1 MMEFK
6 ELEKGKISEVEGKI
20 LAKWKEENILEKTIE
35 NRKDN
40 ETWVFYDGPIYANAK
55 PGIHHVFSKTIKD
68 SFCKY
73 QTMKGHKV
81 DRKIG
86 LDCNGLPIEYNV
98 EKKLGINGKKDIEKM
113 GIDKFIEECKKN
125 TAINI
130 DEVNRITDMM
140 GQFIDSK
147 HPYITC
153 TNDYHETEWYLL
165 KEMHKKGLIYNS
177 NKILPYC
184 PRCGTELA
192 KFEVEQGYQ
201 EDSVNTVIVPFKIK
215 DSDTYFLVWTTTPWT
230 LMDNVAACVNPDLE
244 YVKVSSMGYKFIVA
258 KSLANKVLGDDYEVL
273 ETYKGTDLV
282 GIKYEQL
289 LPFAK
294 VTDGKSFEVVAD
306 SYVTDEDGTGIVH
319 IAPAYGEDDNR
330 VCKENKIGWTQNVNL
345 AGKYT
350 IGPWEGRLVTDPE
363 LEIEIIKYLKEQ
375 DKLFKKIKITHKYP
389 HCWRCKSPLIYYAKS
404 AWYIKT
410 TEYKDKIIEENNK
423 IKWHPDYVGTK
434 RFGNWLNNMV
444 DWGIS
449 RNRYWGCPLPFWV
462 CDECGEFEVVGSR
475 EELIERANEEL
486 KYEDIDLHRP
496 YVDNI
501 TIKCQHC
508 GKTMHRVKDVIDVW
522 FDSGSMPYA
531 QCHYPFENKEWFHKH
546 FPADFIAEGVD
557 QTRGWFYTLLVIS
570 TIISGQSSFKNV
582 VVNDMMLDSNGKK
595 MSKSTGNII
604 DPIKIMEEYGADTVR
619 WYMLYAS
626 PVWTPLKFDV
636 EGLKEV
642 HSKFFNPLRNSYN
655 FFAIYANADKITD
668 INTCRV
674 EYNDREDIDKWL
686 LSKYNK
692 LIKEVTEAY
701 DEYDLNKVVKLIT
714 DFTSI
719 DLSNWYIRRNRD
731 RFWDNLMTTSK
742 KSVYMTTYEVLL
754 GLSRLIAPIASYTA
768 EEIYTNL
775 TGNISV
781 HLSDFPICNE
791 ELIDLKLEEKM
802 DLVRDLISIGRNVRE
817 ESKIKVRQPI
827 SEILL
832 DKKKEKVIGEL
843 TSLIKEELNVK
854 EVIYTDDLST
864 YMNFMVKPNFK
875 EVGKIF
881 GKNIKEFSD
890 KLLELSN
897 EDINK
902 LENNESIKM
911 SIDNTTYDIT
921 KDMVDIRISSK
932 EGFKAMVVGNNFVI
946 LNTVI
951 TKELENEGL
960 ARETISKVQQLRK
973 TMNFDI
979 TDRINMYIDA
989 TSEYKENIKDYL
1001 DMIKDETLT
1010 INVYDKDGI
1019 EDKVNIN
1026 DYEVGFVLEKVGTK

>member
-1 MMEFK
+1 MEFK
-6 ELEKGKISEVEGKI
+6 ELEKGKISKVEGKI

-55 PGIHHVFSKTIKD
+55 PGIHHVLAKTIKD

-73 QTMKGHKV
+73 KTMKGYKV
-81 DRKIG
+81 LRKIG
-86 LDCNGLPIEYNV
+86 LDTHGLPIEVNV
-98 EKKLGINGKKDIEKM
+98 EKKLGFKTKADIEKF
-113 GIDKFIEECKKN
+113 GIENFCRECN
-125 TAINI
+125 NATALNI
-130 DEVNRITDMM
+130 DEVNLLTDNM
-140 GQFIDSK
+140 GQFIDSR
-147 HPYITC
+147 HPYVTC
-153 TNDYHETEWYLL
+153 SNEFIESEWWLI
-165 KEMHKKGLIYNS
+165 KEIDKKGLIYYG
-177 NKILPYC
+177 NKVLPYC
-184 PRCGTELA
+184 PRCGTELSA
-192 KFEVEQGYQ
+192 NEVGQGYQ

-230 LMDNVAACVNPDLE
+230 LMANVALCVNPDLE
-244 YVKVSSMGYKFIVA
+244 YIKVSSMGYKFIVA
-258 KSLANKVLGDDYEVL
+258 KSLANKVLGDDFEVL

-282 GIKYEQL
+282 GTKYEQL
-289 LPFAK
+289 MPFAE
-294 VTDGKSFEVVAD
+294 VEGKCFEVLAD
-306 SYVTDEDGTGIVH
+306 SYVTSEDGTGIVH

-330 VCKENKIGWTQNVNL
+330 VCKENGIGFVNPV
-345 AGKYT
+345 GKDGCYT
-350 IGPWEGRLVTDPE
+350 TGPWKGTLVTDKD
-363 LEIEIIKYLKEQ
+363 LEIEIIKWLKEN
-375 DKLFKKIKITHKYP
+375 DKLFKKIKLTHDYP
-389 HCWRCKSPLIYYAKS
+389 HCWRCHSPLIYYSKP
-404 AWYIKT
+404 AWYIRT
-410 TEYKDKIIEENNK
+410 TEYKDKILEANK
-423 IKWHPDYVGTK
+423 TVSWHPDYVGTK
-434 RFGNWLNNMV
+434 RFNNWLENMV

-449 RNRYWGCPLPFWV
+449 RNRYWGCPMPIWI
-462 CDECGEFEVVGSR
+462 CSSCGEKHVIGSIKELDDMKVG
-475 EELIERANEEL
+475 
-486 KYEDIDLHRP
+486 DIDVKNMELHRP
-496 YVDNI
+496 YIDEVH
-501 TIKCQHC
+501 IKCPKC
-508 GKTMHRVKDVIDVW
+508 NGIMNRVTDVMDVW
-522 FDSGSMPYA
+522 FDSGAMPYA
-531 QCHYPFENKEWFHKH
+531 QFHYPFENKELFESQ

-557 QTRGWFYTLLVIS
+557 QTRGWFNSLICIS
-570 TIISGQSSFKNV
+570 TIVSGVSSFKNV
-582 VVNDMMLDSNGKK
+582 VVNDMVLDSNGKK

-742 KSVYMTTYEVLL
+742 KSVYMTTYEVLE
-754 GLSRLIAPIASYTA
+754 GLSKLIAPIASYTA

-781 HLSDFPICNE
+781 HLSDFPVCNE

-902 LENNESIKM
+902 LENNETIKM

-932 EGFKAMVVGNNFVI
+932 DGFKAMVVGNNFVI

-1026 DYEVGFVLEKVGTK
+1026 DYEVGFVLEKVSTK

>member
-1 MMEFK
+1 MEFK

-55 PGIHHVFSKTIKD
+55 PGIHHVLAKTIKD

-73 QTMKGHKV
+73 KTMKGYKV
-81 DRKIG
+81 LRKIG
-86 LDCNGLPIEYNV
+86 LDTHGLPIEVNV
-98 EKKLGINGKKDIEKM
+98 EKKLGFKTKADIEKF
-113 GIDKFIEECKKN
+113 GIENFCRECN
-125 TAINI
+125 NATALNI
-130 DEVNRITDMM
+130 DEVNLLTDNM

-147 HPYITC
+147 HPYVTC
-153 TNDYHETEWYLL
+153 SNEFIESEWWLI
-165 KEMHKKGLIYNS
+165 KEIDKKGLIYYG
-177 NKILPYC
+177 NKVLPYC
-184 PRCGTELA
+184 PRCGTELSA
-192 KFEVEQGYQ
+192 NEVGQGYQ

-230 LMDNVAACVNPDLE
+230 LMANVALCVNPDLE
-244 YVKVSSMGYKFIVA
+244 YIKVSSMGYKFIVA
-258 KSLANKVLGDDYEVL
+258 KSLANKVLGDDFEVL

-282 GIKYEQL
+282 GTNYERL
-289 LPFAK
+289 MPFAE
-294 VTDGKSFEVVAD
+294 VEGKCFEVVAD
-306 SYVTDEDGTGIVH
+306 SYVTSEDGTGIVH
-319 IAPAYGEDDNR
+319 IAPAYGDDDNR
-330 VCKENKIGWTQNVNL
+330 VCKENGIGFVNPV
-345 AGKYT
+345 GKDGCYT
-350 IGPWEGRLVTDPE
+350 TGPWKGTLVTDKD
-363 LEIEIIKYLKEQ
+363 LEIEIIKWLKEN
-375 DKLFKKIKITHKYP
+375 DKLFKKIKLTHDYP
-389 HCWRCKSPLIYYAKS
+389 HCWRCHSPLIYYSKP
-404 AWYIKT
+404 AWYIRT
-410 TEYKDKIIEENNK
+410 TEYKDKILEANK
-423 IKWHPDYVGTK
+423 TVSWHPDYVGTK
-434 RFGNWLNNMV
+434 RFNNWLENMV

-449 RNRYWGCPLPFWV
+449 RNRYWGCPMPIWI
-462 CDECGEFEVVGSR
+462 CSSCGEKHVIGSIKELDDMKVG
-475 EELIERANEEL
+475 
-486 KYEDIDLHRP
+486 DIDVKNMELHRP
-496 YVDNI
+496 YIDEVH
-501 TIKCQHC
+501 IKCPKC
-508 GKTMHRVKDVIDVW
+508 NGIMNRVTDVMDVW
-522 FDSGSMPYA
+522 FDSGAMPYA
-531 QCHYPFENKEWFHKH
+531 QFHYPFENKELFESQ

-557 QTRGWFYTLLVIS
+557 QTRGWFNSLICIS
-570 TIISGQSSFKNV
+570 TIVSGVSSFKNV
-582 VVNDMMLDSNGKK
+582 VVNDMVLDSNGKK

-742 KSVYMTTYEVLL
+742 KSVYMTTYEVLE
-754 GLSRLIAPIASYTA
+754 GLSKLIAPIASYTA

-775 TGNISV
+775 TGNTSV
-781 HLSDFPICNE
+781 HLSDFPVCNE
-791 ELIDLKLEEKM
+791 ELINLKLEEKM

-1010 INVYDKDGI
+1010 IDVYDKDGI

-1026 DYEVGFVLEKVGTK
+1026 DYEVGFVLEKVSTK

>member
-1 MMEFK
+1 MEFK

-55 PGIHHVFSKTIKD
+55 PGIHHVLAKTIKD

-73 QTMKGHKV
+73 KTMKGYKV
-81 DRKIG
+81 LRKIG
-86 LDCNGLPIEYNV
+86 LDTHGLPIEVNV
-98 EKKLGINGKKDIEKM
+98 EKKLGFKTKADIEKF
-113 GIDKFIEECKKN
+113 GIENFCRECN
-125 TAINI
+125 NATALNI
-130 DEVNRITDMM
+130 DEVNLLTDNM

-147 HPYITC
+147 HPYVTC
-153 TNDYHETEWYLL
+153 SNEFIESEWWLI
-165 KEMHKKGLIYNS
+165 KEIDKKGLIYYG
-177 NKILPYC
+177 NKVLPYC
-184 PRCGTELA
+184 PRCGTELSA
-192 KFEVEQGYQ
+192 NEVGQGYQ

-230 LMDNVAACVNPDLE
+230 LMANVALCVNPDLE
-244 YVKVSSMGYKFIVA
+244 YIKVSSMGYKFIVA
-258 KSLANKVLGDDYEVL
+258 KSLANKVLGDDFEVL

-282 GIKYEQL
+282 GTKYEQL
-289 LPFAK
+289 MPFTE
-294 VTDGKSFEVVAD
+294 VEGKCFEVLAD
-306 SYVTDEDGTGIVH
+306 SYVTSEDGTGIVH

-330 VCKENKIGWTQNVNL
+330 VCKENGIGFVNPV
-345 AGKYT
+345 GKDGCYT
-350 IGPWEGRLVTDPE
+350 TGPWKGTLVTDKD
-363 LEIEIIKYLKEQ
+363 LEIEIIKWLKEN
-375 DKLFKKIKITHKYP
+375 DKLFKKIKLTHDYP
-389 HCWRCKSPLIYYAKS
+389 HCWRCHSPLIYYSKP
-404 AWYIKT
+404 AWYIRT
-410 TEYKDKIIEENNK
+410 TEYKDKILEANK
-423 IKWHPDYVGTK
+423 TVSWHPDYVGTK
-434 RFGNWLNNMV
+434 RFNNWLENMV

-449 RNRYWGCPLPFWV
+449 RNRYWGCPMPIWI
-462 CDECGEFEVVGSR
+462 CSSCGEKHVIGSIKELDDMKVG
-475 EELIERANEEL
+475 
-486 KYEDIDLHRP
+486 DIDVKNMELHRP
-496 YVDNI
+496 YIDEVH
-501 TIKCQHC
+501 IKCPKC
-508 GKTMHRVKDVIDVW
+508 NGIMNRVTDVMDVW
-522 FDSGSMPYA
+522 FDSGAMPYA
-531 QCHYPFENKEWFHKH
+531 QCHYPFENKELFESQ

-557 QTRGWFYTLLVIS
+557 QTRGWFNSLICIS
-570 TIISGQSSFKNV
+570 TIVSGVSSFKNV
-582 VVNDMMLDSNGKK
+582 VVNDMVLDSNGKK

-742 KSVYMTTYEVLL
+742 KSVYMTTYEVLE
-754 GLSRLIAPIASYTA
+754 GLSKLIAPIASYTA

-1010 INVYDKDGI
+1010 IDVYDKDGI

-1026 DYEVGFVLEKVGTK
+1026 DYEVGFVLEKVSTK

>member
-1 MMEFK
+1 MEFK

-20 LAKWKEENILEKTIE
+20 LTKWKEENILEKTIE

-55 PGIHHVFSKTIKD
+55 PGIHHVLAKTIKD

-73 QTMKGHKV
+73 KTMKGYKV
-81 DRKIG
+81 LRKIG
-86 LDCNGLPIEYNV
+86 LDTHGLPIEVNV
-98 EKKLGINGKKDIEKM
+98 EKKLGFKTKADIEKF
-113 GIDKFIEECKKN
+113 GIENFCRECN
-125 TAINI
+125 NATALNI
-130 DEVNRITDMM
+130 DEVNLLTDNM

-147 HPYITC
+147 HPYVTC
-153 TNDYHETEWYLL
+153 SNEFIESEWWLI
-165 KEMHKKGLIYNS
+165 KEIDKKGLIYYG
-177 NKILPYC
+177 NKVLPYC
-184 PRCGTELA
+184 PRCGTELSA
-192 KFEVEQGYQ
+192 NEVGQGYQ

-230 LMDNVAACVNPDLE
+230 LMANVALCVNPDLE
-244 YVKVSSMGYKFIVA
+244 YIKVSSMGYKFIVA
-258 KSLANKVLGDDYEVL
+258 KSLANKVLGDDFEVL

-282 GIKYEQL
+282 GTNYEQL
-289 LPFAK
+289 MPFAE
-294 VTDGKSFEVVAD
+294 VEGKCFEVVAD
-306 SYVTDEDGTGIVH
+306 SYVTSEDGTGIVH
-319 IAPAYGEDDNR
+319 IAPAYGDDDNR
-330 VCKENKIGWTQNVNL
+330 VCKENGIGFVNPV
-345 AGKYT
+345 GKDGCYT
-350 IGPWEGRLVTDPE
+350 TGPWKGTLVTDKD
-363 LEIEIIKYLKEQ
+363 LEIEIIKWLKEN
-375 DKLFKKIKITHKYP
+375 DKLFKKIKLTHDYP
-389 HCWRCKSPLIYYAKS
+389 HCWRCHSPLIYYSKP
-404 AWYIKT
+404 AWYIRT
-410 TEYKDKIIEENNK
+410 TEYKDKILEANK
-423 IKWHPDYVGTK
+423 TVSWHPDYVGTK
-434 RFGNWLNNMV
+434 RFNNWLENMV

-449 RNRYWGCPLPFWV
+449 RNRYWGCPMPIWI
-462 CDECGEFEVVGSR
+462 CSSCGEKHVIGSIKELDDMKVG
-475 EELIERANEEL
+475 
-486 KYEDIDLHRP
+486 DIDVKNMELHRP
-496 YVDNI
+496 YIDEVH
-501 TIKCQHC
+501 IKCPKC
-508 GKTMHRVKDVIDVW
+508 NGIMNRVTDVMDVW
-522 FDSGSMPYA
+522 FDSGAMPYA
-531 QCHYPFENKEWFHKH
+531 QFHYPFENKELFESQ

-557 QTRGWFYTLLVIS
+557 QTRGWFNSLICIS
-570 TIISGQSSFKNV
+570 TIVSGVSSFKNV
-582 VVNDMMLDSNGKK
+582 VVNDMVLDSNGKK

-742 KSVYMTTYEVLL
+742 KSVYMTTYEVLE
-754 GLSRLIAPIASYTA
+754 GLSKLIAPIASYTA

-775 TGNISV
+775 TGNTSV
-781 HLSDFPICNE
+781 HLSDFPVCNE
-791 ELIDLKLEEKM
+791 ELINLKLEEKM

-1026 DYEVGFVLEKVGTK
+1026 DYEVGFVLEKVSTK

>member
-1 MMEFK
+1 MEFK

-55 PGIHHVFSKTIKD
+55 PGIHHVLAKTIKD

-73 QTMKGHKV
+73 KTMKGYKV
-81 DRKIG
+81 LRKIG
-86 LDCNGLPIEYNV
+86 LDTHGLPIEVNV
-98 EKKLGINGKKDIEKM
+98 EKKLDFKTKADIEKF
-113 GIDKFIEECKKN
+113 GIENFCRECN
-125 TAINI
+125 NATALNI
-130 DEVNRITDMM
+130 DEVNLLTDNM
-140 GQFIDSK
+140 GQFIDSR
-147 HPYITC
+147 HPYVTC
-153 TNDYHETEWYLL
+153 SNEFIESEWWLI
-165 KEMHKKGLIYNS
+165 KEIDKKGLIYYG
-177 NKILPYC
+177 NKVLPYC
-184 PRCGTELA
+184 PRCGTELSA
-192 KFEVEQGYQ
+192 NEVGQGYQ

-230 LMDNVAACVNPDLE
+230 LMANVALCVNPDLE
-244 YVKVSSMGYKFIVA
+244 YIKVSSMGYKFIVA
-258 KSLANKVLGDDYEVL
+258 KTLANKVLGDDYEVL

-282 GIKYEQL
+282 GTNYEQL
-289 LPFAK
+289 MPFAE
-294 VTDGKSFEVVAD
+294 VEGKCFEVLAD
-306 SYVTDEDGTGIVH
+306 SYVTSEDGTGIVH

-330 VCKENKIGWTQNVNL
+330 VCKENGIGFVNPV
-345 AGKYT
+345 GKDGCYT
-350 IGPWEGRLVTDPE
+350 TGPWKGTLVTDKD
-363 LEIEIIKYLKEQ
+363 LEIEIIKWLKEN
-375 DKLFKKIKITHKYP
+375 DKLFKKIKLTHDYP
-389 HCWRCKSPLIYYAKS
+389 HCWRCHSPLIYYSKP
-404 AWYIKT
+404 AWYIRT
-410 TEYKDKIIEENNK
+410 TEYKDKILEANK
-423 IKWHPDYVGTK
+423 TVSWHPDYVGTK
-434 RFGNWLNNMV
+434 RFNNWLENMV

-449 RNRYWGCPLPFWV
+449 RNRYWGCPMPIWI
-462 CDECGEFEVVGSR
+462 CSSCGEKHVIGSIKELDDMKVG
-475 EELIERANEEL
+475 
-486 KYEDIDLHRP
+486 DIDVKNMELHRP
-496 YVDNI
+496 YIDEVH
-501 TIKCQHC
+501 IKCPKC
-508 GKTMHRVKDVIDVW
+508 NGIMNRVTDVMDVW
-522 FDSGSMPYA
+522 FDSGAMPYA
-531 QCHYPFENKEWFHKH
+531 QFHYPFENKELFESQ

-557 QTRGWFYTLLVIS
+557 QTRGWFNSLICIS
-570 TIISGQSSFKNV
+570 TIVSGVSSFKNV
-582 VVNDMMLDSNGKK
+582 VVNDMVLDSNGKK

-742 KSVYMTTYEVLL
+742 KSVYMTTYEVLE
-754 GLSRLIAPIASYTA
+754 GLSKLIAPIASYTA

-775 TGNISV
+775 TGNTSV
-781 HLSDFPICNE
+781 HLSDFPVCNE
-791 ELIDLKLEEKM
+791 ELINLKLEEKM

-1026 DYEVGFVLEKVGTK
+1026 DYEVGFVLEKVSTK

>member
-1 MMEFK
+1 MEFK

-55 PGIHHVFSKTIKD
+55 PGIHHVLAKTIKD

-73 QTMKGHKV
+73 KTMKGYKV
-81 DRKIG
+81 LRKIG
-86 LDCNGLPIEYNV
+86 LDTHGLPIEVNV
-98 EKKLGINGKKDIEKM
+98 EKKLGFKTKADIEKF
-113 GIDKFIEECKKN
+113 GIENFCRECN
-125 TAINI
+125 NATALNI
-130 DEVNRITDMM
+130 DEVNLLTDNM
-140 GQFIDSK
+140 GQFIDSR
-147 HPYITC
+147 HPYVTC
-153 TNDYHETEWYLL
+153 SNEFIESEWWLI
-165 KEMHKKGLIYNS
+165 KEIDKKGLIYYG
-177 NKILPYC
+177 NKVLPYC
-184 PRCGTELA
+184 PRCGTELSA
-192 KFEVEQGYQ
+192 NEVGQGYQ

-230 LMDNVAACVNPDLE
+230 LMANVALCVNPDLE
-244 YVKVSSMGYKFIVA
+244 YIKVSSMGYKFIVA
-258 KSLANKVLGDDYEVL
+258 KSLANKVLGDDFEVL

-282 GIKYEQL
+282 GTNYERL
-289 LPFAK
+289 MPFAE
-294 VTDGKSFEVVAD
+294 VEGKCFEVVAD
-306 SYVTDEDGTGIVH
+306 SYVTSEDGTGIVH
-319 IAPAYGEDDNR
+319 IAPAYGDDDNR
-330 VCKENKIGWTQNVNL
+330 VCKENGIGFVNPV
-345 AGKYT
+345 GKDGCYT
-350 IGPWEGRLVTDPE
+350 TGPWKGTLVTDKD
-363 LEIEIIKYLKEQ
+363 LEIEIIKWLKEN
-375 DKLFKKIKITHKYP
+375 DKLFKKIKLTHDYP
-389 HCWRCKSPLIYYAKS
+389 HCWRCHSPLIYYSKP
-404 AWYIKT
+404 AWYIRT
-410 TEYKDKIIEENNK
+410 TEYKDKIIAANK
-423 IKWHPDYVGTK
+423 TVSWHPDYVGTK
-434 RFGNWLNNMV
+434 RFNNWLENMV

-449 RNRYWGCPLPFWV
+449 RNRYWGCPMPIWI
-462 CDECGEFEVVGSR
+462 CSSCGEKHVIGSIKELDDMKVG
-475 EELIERANEEL
+475 
-486 KYEDIDLHRP
+486 DIDVKNMELHRP
-496 YVDNI
+496 YIDEVH
-501 TIKCQHC
+501 IKCPKC
-508 GKTMHRVKDVIDVW
+508 NGIMNRVTDVMDVW
-522 FDSGSMPYA
+522 FDSGAMPYA
-531 QCHYPFENKEWFHKH
+531 QFHYPFENKELFESQ

-557 QTRGWFYTLLVIS
+557 QTRGWFNSLICIS
-570 TIISGQSSFKNV
+570 TIVSGVSSFKNV
-582 VVNDMMLDSNGKK
+582 VVNDMVLDSNGKK

-742 KSVYMTTYEVLL
+742 KSVYMTTYEVLE
-754 GLSRLIAPIASYTA
+754 GLSKLIAPIASYTA

-1026 DYEVGFVLEKVGTK
+1026 DYEVGFVLEKVSTK

>member
-1 MMEFK
+1 MEFK
-6 ELEKGKISEVEGKI
+6 ELEKRKISEVEGKI

-55 PGIHHVFSKTIKD
+55 PGIHHVLAKTIKD

-73 QTMKGHKV
+73 KTMKGYKV
-81 DRKIG
+81 LRKIG
-86 LDCNGLPIEYNV
+86 LDTHGLPIEVNV
-98 EKKLGINGKKDIEKM
+98 EKKLGFKTKADIEKF
-113 GIDKFIEECKKN
+113 GIENFCRECN
-125 TAINI
+125 NATALNI
-130 DEVNRITDMM
+130 DEVNLLTDNM

-147 HPYITC
+147 HPYVTC
-153 TNDYHETEWYLL
+153 SNEFIESEWWLI
-165 KEMHKKGLIYNS
+165 KEIDKKGLIYYG
-177 NKILPYC
+177 NKVLPYC
-184 PRCGTELA
+184 PRCGTELSA
-192 KFEVEQGYQ
+192 NEVGQGYQ

-230 LMDNVAACVNPDLE
+230 LMANVALCVNPDLE
-244 YVKVSSMGYKFIVA
+244 YIKVSSMGYKFIVA
-258 KSLANKVLGDDYEVL
+258 KSLANKVLGDDFEVL

-282 GIKYEQL
+282 GTNYERL
-289 LPFAK
+289 MPFAE
-294 VTDGKSFEVVAD
+294 VEGKCFEVLAD
-306 SYVTDEDGTGIVH
+306 SYVTSEDGTGIVH
-319 IAPAYGEDDNR
+319 IAPAYGDDDNR
-330 VCKENKIGWTQNVNL
+330 VCKENGIGFVNPV
-345 AGKYT
+345 GKDGCYT
-350 IGPWEGRLVTDPE
+350 TGPWKGTLVTDKD
-363 LEIEIIKYLKEQ
+363 LEIEIIKWLKEN
-375 DKLFKKIKITHKYP
+375 DKLFKKIKLTHDYP
-389 HCWRCKSPLIYYAKS
+389 HCWRCHSPLIYYSKP
-404 AWYIKT
+404 AWYIRT
-410 TEYKDKIIEENNK
+410 TEYKDKILEANK
-423 IKWHPDYVGTK
+423 TVSWHPDYVGTK
-434 RFGNWLNNMV
+434 RFNNWLENMV

-449 RNRYWGCPLPFWV
+449 RNRYWGCPMPIWI
-462 CDECGEFEVVGSR
+462 CSSCGEKHVIGSIKELDDMKVG
-475 EELIERANEEL
+475 
-486 KYEDIDLHRP
+486 DIDVKNMELHRP
-496 YVDNI
+496 YIDEVH
-501 TIKCQHC
+501 IKCPKC
-508 GKTMHRVKDVIDVW
+508 NGIMNRVTDVMDVW
-522 FDSGSMPYA
+522 FDSGAMPYA
-531 QCHYPFENKEWFHKH
+531 QFHYPFENKELFESQ

-557 QTRGWFYTLLVIS
+557 QTRGWFNSLICIS
-570 TIISGQSSFKNV
+570 TIVSGVSSFKNV
-582 VVNDMMLDSNGKK
+582 VVNDMVLDSNGKK

-742 KSVYMTTYEVLL
+742 KSVYMTTYEVLE
-754 GLSRLIAPIASYTA
+754 GLSKLIAPIASYTA

-932 EGFKAMVVGNNFVI
+932 DGFKAMVVGNNFVI

>member
-1 MMEFK
+1 MEFK

-55 PGIHHVFSKTIKD
+55 PGIHHVLAKTIKD

-73 QTMKGHKV
+73 KTMKGYKV
-81 DRKIG
+81 LRKIG
-86 LDCNGLPIEYNV
+86 LDTHGLPIEVNV
-98 EKKLGINGKKDIEKM
+98 EKKLGFKTKADIEKF
-113 GIDKFIEECKKN
+113 GIENFCRECN
-125 TAINI
+125 NATALNI
-130 DEVNRITDMM
+130 DEVNLLTDNM
-140 GQFIDSK
+140 GQFIDSR
-147 HPYITC
+147 HPYVTC
-153 TNDYHETEWYLL
+153 SNEFIESEWWLI
-165 KEMHKKGLIYNS
+165 KEIDKKGLIYYG
-177 NKILPYC
+177 NKVLPYC
-184 PRCGTELA
+184 PRCGTELSA
-192 KFEVEQGYQ
+192 NEVGQGYQ

-230 LMDNVAACVNPDLE
+230 LMANVALCVNPDLE

-273 ETYKGTDLV
+273 ETYKGADLV
-282 GIKYEQL
+282 GTKYEQL
-289 LPFAK
+289 MPFAE
-294 VTDGKSFEVVAD
+294 VEGKCFEVLAD
-306 SYVTDEDGTGIVH
+306 SYVTSEDGTGIVH

-330 VCKENKIGWTQNVNL
+330 VCKENGIGFVNPV
-345 AGKYT
+345 GKDGCYT
-350 IGPWEGRLVTDPE
+350 TGPWKGTLVTDKD
-363 LEIEIIKYLKEQ
+363 LEIEIIKWLKEN
-375 DKLFKKIKITHKYP
+375 DKLFKKIKLTHDYP
-389 HCWRCKSPLIYYAKS
+389 HCWRCHSPLIYYSKP
-404 AWYIKT
+404 AWYIRT
-410 TEYKDKIIEENNK
+410 TEYKDKILEANK
-423 IKWHPDYVGTK
+423 TVSWHPDYVGTK
-434 RFGNWLNNMV
+434 RFNNWLENMV

-449 RNRYWGCPLPFWV
+449 RNRYWGCPMPIWI
-462 CDECGEFEVVGSR
+462 CSSCGEKHVIGSIKELDDMKVG
-475 EELIERANEEL
+475 N
-486 KYEDIDLHRP
+486 IDVKNMELHRP
-496 YVDNI
+496 YIDEVH
-501 TIKCQHC
+501 IKCPKC
-508 GKTMHRVKDVIDVW
+508 NGTMNRVTDVMDVW
-522 FDSGSMPYA
+522 FDSGAMPYA
-531 QCHYPFENKEWFHKH
+531 QFHYPFENKELFESQ

-557 QTRGWFYTLLVIS
+557 QTRGWFNSLICIS
-570 TIISGQSSFKNV
+570 TIVSGVSSFKNV
-582 VVNDMMLDSNGKK
+582 VVNDMVLDSNGKK

-754 GLSRLIAPIASYTA
+754 GLSKLIAPIASYTA

-775 TGNISV
+775 TGNTSV
-781 HLSDFPICNE
+781 HLSDFPVCNE

-932 EGFKAMVVGNNFVI
+932 DGFKAMVVGNNFVI

-1010 INVYDKDGI
+1010 INVYDKDDI

-1026 DYEVGFVLEKVGTK
+1026 DYEVGFVLEKVSTK

>member
-1 MMEFK
+1 MEFK

-55 PGIHHVFSKTIKD
+55 PGIHHVLAKTIKD

-73 QTMKGHKV
+73 KTMKGYKV
-81 DRKIG
+81 LRKIG
-86 LDCNGLPIEYNV
+86 LDTHGLPIEVNV
-98 EKKLGINGKKDIEKM
+98 EKKLGFKTKADIEKF
-113 GIDKFIEECKKN
+113 GIENFCRECN
-125 TAINI
+125 NATALNI
-130 DEVNRITDMM
+130 DEVNLLTDNM

-147 HPYITC
+147 HPYVTC
-153 TNDYHETEWYLL
+153 SNEFIESEWWLI
-165 KEMHKKGLIYNS
+165 KEIDKKGLIYYG
-177 NKILPYC
+177 NKVLPYC
-184 PRCGTELA
+184 PRCGTELSA
-192 KFEVEQGYQ
+192 NEVGQGYQ

-230 LMDNVAACVNPDLE
+230 LMANVALCVNPDLE
-244 YVKVSSMGYKFIVA
+244 YIKVSSMGYKFIVA
-258 KSLANKVLGDDYEVL
+258 KSLANKVLGDDFEVL

-282 GIKYEQL
+282 GTNYEQL
-289 LPFAK
+289 MPFAE
-294 VTDGKSFEVVAD
+294 VEGKCFEVVAD
-306 SYVTDEDGTGIVH
+306 SYVTSEDGTGIVH
-319 IAPAYGEDDNR
+319 IAPAYGDDDNR
-330 VCKENKIGWTQNVNL
+330 VCKENGIGFVNPV
-345 AGKYT
+345 GKDGCYT
-350 IGPWEGRLVTDPE
+350 TGPWKGTLVTDKD
-363 LEIEIIKYLKEQ
+363 LEIEIIKWLKEN
-375 DKLFKKIKITHKYP
+375 DKLFKKIKLTHDYP
-389 HCWRCKSPLIYYAKS
+389 HCWRCHSPLIYYSKP
-404 AWYIKT
+404 AWYIRT
-410 TEYKDKIIEENNK
+410 TEYKDKILEANK
-423 IKWHPDYVGTK
+423 TVSWHPDYVGTK
-434 RFGNWLNNMV
+434 RFNNWLENMV

-449 RNRYWGCPLPFWV
+449 RNRYWGCPMPIWI
-462 CDECGEFEVVGSR
+462 CSSCGEKHVIGSIKELDDMKVG
-475 EELIERANEEL
+475 
-486 KYEDIDLHRP
+486 DIDVKNMELHRP
-496 YVDNI
+496 YIDEVH
-501 TIKCQHC
+501 IKCPKC
-508 GKTMHRVKDVIDVW
+508 NGIMNRVTDVMDVW
-522 FDSGSMPYA
+522 FDSGAMPYA

-557 QTRGWFYTLLVIS
+557 QTRGWFNSLICIS
-570 TIISGQSSFKNV
+570 TIVSGVSSFKNV
-582 VVNDMMLDSNGKK
+582 VVNDMVLDSNGKK

-742 KSVYMTTYEVLL
+742 KSVYMTTYEVLE

-932 EGFKAMVVGNNFVI
+932 DGFKAMVVGNNFVI

-1026 DYEVGFVLEKVGTK
+1026 DYEVGFVLEKVSTK

>member
-1 MMEFK
+1 MEFK

-55 PGIHHVFSKTIKD
+55 PGIHHVLAKTIKD

-73 QTMKGHKV
+73 KTMKGYKV
-81 DRKIG
+81 LRKIG
-86 LDCNGLPIEYNV
+86 LDTHGLPIEVNV
-98 EKKLGINGKKDIEKM
+98 EKKLGFKTKADIEKF
-113 GIDKFIEECKKN
+113 GIENFCRECN
-125 TAINI
+125 NATALNI
-130 DEVNRITDMM
+130 DEVNLLTDNM

-147 HPYITC
+147 HPYVTC
-153 TNDYHETEWYLL
+153 SNEFIESEWWLI
-165 KEMHKKGLIYNS
+165 KEIDKKGLIYYG
-177 NKILPYC
+177 NKVLPYC
-184 PRCGTELA
+184 PRCGTELSA
-192 KFEVEQGYQ
+192 NEVGQGYQ

-230 LMDNVAACVNPDLE
+230 LMANVALCVNPDLE
-244 YVKVSSMGYKFIVA
+244 YIKVSSMGYKFIVA
-258 KSLANKVLGDDYEVL
+258 KSLANKVLGDDFEVL

-282 GIKYEQL
+282 GTNYEQL
-289 LPFAK
+289 MPFAE
-294 VTDGKSFEVVAD
+294 VEGKCFEVVAD
-306 SYVTDEDGTGIVH
+306 SYVTSEDGTGIVH
-319 IAPAYGEDDNR
+319 IAPAYGDDDNR
-330 VCKENKIGWTQNVNL
+330 VCKENGIGFVNPV
-345 AGKYT
+345 GKDGCYT
-350 IGPWEGRLVTDPE
+350 TGPWKGTLVTDKDF
-363 LEIEIIKYLKEQ
+363 EIEIIKWLKEN
-375 DKLFKKIKITHKYP
+375 DKLFKKIKLTHDYP
-389 HCWRCKSPLIYYAKS
+389 HCWRCHSPLIYYSKP
-404 AWYIKT
+404 AWYIRT
-410 TEYKDKIIEENNK
+410 TEYKDKILEANK
-423 IKWHPDYVGTK
+423 TVSWHPDYVGTK
-434 RFGNWLNNMV
+434 RFNNWLENMV

-449 RNRYWGCPLPFWV
+449 RNRYWGCPMPIWI
-462 CDECGEFEVVGSR
+462 CSSCGEKHVIGSIKELDDMKVG
-475 EELIERANEEL
+475 
-486 KYEDIDLHRP
+486 DIDVKNMELHRP
-496 YVDNI
+496 YIDEVH
-501 TIKCQHC
+501 IKCPKC
-508 GKTMHRVKDVIDVW
+508 NGIMNRVTDVMDVW
-522 FDSGSMPYA
+522 FDSGAMPYA

-557 QTRGWFYTLLVIS
+557 QTRGWFNSLICIS
-570 TIISGQSSFKNV
+570 TIVSGVSSFKNV
-582 VVNDMMLDSNGKK
+582 VVNDMVLDSNGKK

-742 KSVYMTTYEVLL
+742 KSVYMTTYEVLE
-754 GLSRLIAPIASYTA
+754 GLSKLIAPIASYTA

-932 EGFKAMVVGNNFVI
+932 DGFKAMVVGNNFVI

-1026 DYEVGFVLEKVGTK
+1026 DYEVGFVLEKVSTK

>member
-1 MMEFK
+1 MEFK

-55 PGIHHVFSKTIKD
+55 PGIHHVLAKTIKD

-73 QTMKGHKV
+73 KTMKGYKV
-81 DRKIG
+81 LRKIG
-86 LDCNGLPIEYNV
+86 LDTHGLPIEVNV
-98 EKKLGINGKKDIEKM
+98 EKKLGFKTKADIEKF
-113 GIDKFIEECKKN
+113 GIENFCRECN
-125 TAINI
+125 NATALNI
-130 DEVNRITDMM
+130 DEVNLLTDNM

-147 HPYITC
+147 HPYVTC
-153 TNDYHETEWYLL
+153 SNEFIESEWWLI
-165 KEMHKKGLIYNS
+165 KEIDKKGLIYYG
-177 NKILPYC
+177 NKVLPYC
-184 PRCGTELA
+184 PRCGTELSA
-192 KFEVEQGYQ
+192 NEVGQGYQ

-230 LMDNVAACVNPDLE
+230 LMANVALCVNPDLE
-244 YVKVSSMGYKFIVA
+244 YIKVSSMGYKFIVA
-258 KSLANKVLGDDYEVL
+258 KSLANKVLGDDFEVL

-282 GIKYEQL
+282 GTNYERL
-289 LPFAK
+289 MPFAE
-294 VTDGKSFEVVAD
+294 VEGKCFEVVAD
-306 SYVTDEDGTGIVH
+306 SYVTSEDGTGIVH
-319 IAPAYGEDDNR
+319 IAPAYGDDDNR
-330 VCKENKIGWTQNVNL
+330 VCKENGIGFVNPV
-345 AGKYT
+345 GKDGCYT
-350 IGPWEGRLVTDPE
+350 TGPWKGTLVTDKD
-363 LEIEIIKYLKEQ
+363 LEIEIIKWLKEN
-375 DKLFKKIKITHKYP
+375 DKLFKKIKLTHDYP
-389 HCWRCKSPLIYYAKS
+389 HCWRCHSPLIYYSKP
-404 AWYIKT
+404 AWYIRT
-410 TEYKDKIIEENNK
+410 TEYKDKILEANK
-423 IKWHPDYVGTK
+423 TVSWHPDYVGTK
-434 RFGNWLNNMV
+434 RFNNWLENMV

-449 RNRYWGCPLPFWV
+449 RNRYWGCPMPIWI
-462 CDECGEFEVVGSR
+462 CSSCGEKHVIGSIKELDDMKVG
-475 EELIERANEEL
+475 
-486 KYEDIDLHRP
+486 DIDVKNMELHRP
-496 YVDNI
+496 YIDEVH
-501 TIKCQHC
+501 IKCPKC
-508 GKTMHRVKDVIDVW
+508 NGIMNRVTDVMDVW
-522 FDSGSMPYA
+522 FDSGAMPYA

-557 QTRGWFYTLLVIS
+557 QTRGWFNSLICIS
-570 TIISGQSSFKNV
+570 TIVSGVSSFKNV
-582 VVNDMMLDSNGKK
+582 VVNDMVLDSNGKK

>member
-1 MMEFK
+1 MEFK

-55 PGIHHVFSKTIKD
+55 PGIHHVLAKTIKD

-73 QTMKGHKV
+73 KTMKGYKV
-81 DRKIG
+81 LRKIG
-86 LDCNGLPIEYNV
+86 LDTHGLPIEVNV
-98 EKKLGINGKKDIEKM
+98 EKKLGFKTKADIEKF
-113 GIDKFIEECKKN
+113 GIENFCRECN
-125 TAINI
+125 NATALNI
-130 DEVNRITDMM
+130 DEVNLLTDNM
-140 GQFIDSK
+140 GQFIDSR
-147 HPYITC
+147 HPYVTC
-153 TNDYHETEWYLL
+153 SNEFIESEWWLI
-165 KEMHKKGLIYNS
+165 KEIDKKGLIYYG
-177 NKILPYC
+177 NKVLPYC
-184 PRCGTELA
+184 PRCGTELSA
-192 KFEVEQGYQ
+192 NEVGQGYQ

-230 LMDNVAACVNPDLE
+230 LMANVALCVNPDLE
-244 YVKVSSMGYKFIVA
+244 YIKVSSMGYKFIVA
-258 KSLANKVLGDDYEVL
+258 KTLANKVLGDDYEVL

-282 GIKYEQL
+282 GTNYEQL
-289 LPFAK
+289 MPFAE
-294 VTDGKSFEVVAD
+294 VEGKCFEVVAD
-306 SYVTDEDGTGIVH
+306 SYVTSEDGTGIVH

-330 VCKENKIGWTQNVNL
+330 VCKENGIGFVNPV
-345 AGKYT
+345 GKDGCYT
-350 IGPWEGRLVTDPE
+350 TGPWKGTLVTDKD
-363 LEIEIIKYLKEQ
+363 LEIEIIKWLKEN
-375 DKLFKKIKITHKYP
+375 DKLFKKIKLTHDYP
-389 HCWRCKSPLIYYAKS
+389 HCWRCHSPLIYYSKP
-404 AWYIKT
+404 AWYIRT
-410 TEYKDKIIEENNK
+410 TEYKDKILEANK
-423 IKWHPDYVGTK
+423 TVSWHPDYVGTK
-434 RFGNWLNNMV
+434 RFNNWLENMV

-449 RNRYWGCPLPFWV
+449 RNRYWGCPMPIWI
-462 CDECGEFEVVGSR
+462 CSSCGEKHVIGSIKELDDMKVG
-475 EELIERANEEL
+475 
-486 KYEDIDLHRP
+486 DIDVKNMELHRP
-496 YVDNI
+496 YIDEVH
-501 TIKCQHC
+501 IKCPKC
-508 GKTMHRVKDVIDVW
+508 NGIMNRVTDVMDVW
-522 FDSGSMPYA
+522 FDSGAMPYA

-557 QTRGWFYTLLVIS
+557 QTRGWFNSLICIS
-570 TIISGQSSFKNV
+570 TIVSGVSSFKNV
-582 VVNDMMLDSNGKK
+582 VVNDMVLDSNGKK

-742 KSVYMTTYEVLL
+742 KSVYMTTYEVLE
-754 GLSRLIAPIASYTA
+754 GLSKLIAPIASYTA

-1026 DYEVGFVLEKVGTK
+1026 DYEVGFVLEKVSTK

>member
-1 MMEFK
+1 MEFK

-55 PGIHHVFSKTIKD
+55 PGIHHVLAKTIKD

-73 QTMKGHKV
+73 KTMKGYKV
-81 DRKIG
+81 LRKIG
-86 LDCNGLPIEYNV
+86 LDTHGLPIEVNV
-98 EKKLGINGKKDIEKM
+98 EKKLGFKTKADIEKF
-113 GIDKFIEECKKN
+113 GIENFCRECN
-125 TAINI
+125 NATALNI
-130 DEVNRITDMM
+130 DEVNLLTDNM
-140 GQFIDSK
+140 GQFIDSR
-147 HPYITC
+147 HPYVTC
-153 TNDYHETEWYLL
+153 SNEFIESEWWLI
-165 KEMHKKGLIYNS
+165 KEIDKKGLIYYG
-177 NKILPYC
+177 NKVLPYC
-184 PRCGTELA
+184 PRCGTELSA
-192 KFEVEQGYQ
+192 NEVGQGYQ

-230 LMDNVAACVNPDLE
+230 LMANVALCVNPDLE
-244 YVKVSSMGYKFIVA
+244 YIKVSSMGYKFIVA
-258 KSLANKVLGDDYEVL
+258 KSLANKVLGDDFEVL

-282 GIKYEQL
+282 GTNYERL
-289 LPFAK
+289 MPFAE
-294 VTDGKSFEVVAD
+294 VEGKCFEVVAD
-306 SYVTDEDGTGIVH
+306 SYVTSEDGTGIVH
-319 IAPAYGEDDNR
+319 IAPAYGDDDNR
-330 VCKENKIGWTQNVNL
+330 VCKENGIGFVNPV
-345 AGKYT
+345 GKDGCYT
-350 IGPWEGRLVTDPE
+350 TGPWKGTLVTDKD
-363 LEIEIIKYLKEQ
+363 LEIEIIKWLKEN
-375 DKLFKKIKITHKYP
+375 DKLFKKIKLTHDYP
-389 HCWRCKSPLIYYAKS
+389 HCWRCHSPLIYYSKP
-404 AWYIKT
+404 AWYIRT
-410 TEYKDKIIEENNK
+410 TEYKDKILEANK
-423 IKWHPDYVGTK
+423 TVSWHPDYVGTK
-434 RFGNWLNNMV
+434 RFNNWLENMV

-449 RNRYWGCPLPFWV
+449 RNRYWGCPMPIWI
-462 CDECGEFEVVGSR
+462 CSSCGEKHVIGSIKELDDMKVG
-475 EELIERANEEL
+475 
-486 KYEDIDLHRP
+486 DIDVKNMELHRP
-496 YVDNI
+496 YIDEVH
-501 TIKCQHC
+501 IKCPKC
-508 GKTMHRVKDVIDVW
+508 NGIMNRVTDVMDVW
-522 FDSGSMPYA
+522 FDSGAMPYA

-557 QTRGWFYTLLVIS
+557 QTRGWFNSLICIS
-570 TIISGQSSFKNV
+570 TIVSGVSSFKNV
-582 VVNDMMLDSNGKK
+582 VVNDMVLDSNGKK

-742 KSVYMTTYEVLL
+742 KSVYMTTYEVLE
-754 GLSRLIAPIASYTA
+754 GLSKLIAPIASYTA

-775 TGNISV
+775 TGNTSV
-781 HLSDFPICNE
+781 HLSDFPVCNE
-791 ELIDLKLEEKM
+791 ELINLKLEEKM

-932 EGFKAMVVGNNFVI
+932 DGFKAMVVGNNFVI

-1026 DYEVGFVLEKVGTK
+1026 DYEVGFVLEKVSTK

>member
-1 MMEFK
+1 MEFK

-55 PGIHHVFSKTIKD
+55 PGIHHVLAKTIKD

-73 QTMKGHKV
+73 KTMKGYKV
-81 DRKIG
+81 LRKIG
-86 LDCNGLPIEYNV
+86 LDTHGLPIEVNV
-98 EKKLGINGKKDIEKM
+98 EKKLGFKTKADIEKF
-113 GIDKFIEECKKN
+113 GIENFCRECN
-125 TAINI
+125 NATALNI
-130 DEVNRITDMM
+130 DEVNLLTDNM

-147 HPYITC
+147 HPYVTC
-153 TNDYHETEWYLL
+153 SNEFIESEWWLI
-165 KEMHKKGLIYNS
+165 KEIDKKGLIYYG
-177 NKILPYC
+177 NKVLPYC
-184 PRCGTELA
+184 PRCGTELSA
-192 KFEVEQGYQ
+192 NEVGQGYQ

-230 LMDNVAACVNPDLE
+230 LMANVALCVNPDLE
-244 YVKVSSMGYKFIVA
+244 YIKVSSMGYKFIVA
-258 KSLANKVLGDDYEVL
+258 KSLANKVLGDDFEVL

-282 GIKYEQL
+282 GTNYEQL
-289 LPFAK
+289 MPFAE
-294 VTDGKSFEVVAD
+294 VEGKCFEVVAD
-306 SYVTDEDGTGIVH
+306 SYVTSEDGTGIVH
-319 IAPAYGEDDNR
+319 IAPAYGDDDNR
-330 VCKENKIGWTQNVNL
+330 VCKENGIGFVNPV
-345 AGKYT
+345 GKDGCYT
-350 IGPWEGRLVTDPE
+350 TGPWKGTLVTDKD
-363 LEIEIIKYLKEQ
+363 LEIEIIKWLKEN
-375 DKLFKKIKITHKYP
+375 DKLFKKIKLTHDYP
-389 HCWRCKSPLIYYAKS
+389 HCWRCHSPLIYYSKP
-404 AWYIKT
+404 AWYIRT
-410 TEYKDKIIEENNK
+410 TEYKDKILEANK
-423 IKWHPDYVGTK
+423 TVSWHPDYVGTK
-434 RFGNWLNNMV
+434 RFNNWLENMV

-449 RNRYWGCPLPFWV
+449 RNRYWGCPMPIWI
-462 CDECGEFEVVGSR
+462 CSSCGEKHVIGSIKELDDMKVG
-475 EELIERANEEL
+475 
-486 KYEDIDLHRP
+486 DIDVKNMELHRP
-496 YVDNI
+496 YIDEVH
-501 TIKCQHC
+501 IKCPKC
-508 GKTMHRVKDVIDVW
+508 NGIMNRVTDVMDVW
-522 FDSGSMPYA
+522 FDSGAMPYA

-557 QTRGWFYTLLVIS
+557 QTRGWFNSLICIS
-570 TIISGQSSFKNV
+570 TIVSGVSSFKNV
-582 VVNDMMLDSNGKK
+582 VVNDMVLDSNGKK

-742 KSVYMTTYEVLL
+742 KSVYMTTYEVLE
-754 GLSRLIAPIASYTA
+754 GLSKLIAPIASYTA

-775 TGNISV
+775 TGNTSV
-781 HLSDFPICNE
+781 HLSDFPVCNE
-791 ELIDLKLEEKM
+791 ELINLKLEEKM

-1026 DYEVGFVLEKVGTK
+1026 DYEVGFVLEKVSTK

>member
-1 MMEFK
+1 MEFK

-55 PGIHHVFSKTIKD
+55 PGIHHVLAKTIKD

-73 QTMKGHKV
+73 KTMKGYKV
-81 DRKIG
+81 LRKIG
-86 LDCNGLPIEYNV
+86 LDTHGLPIEVNV
-98 EKKLGINGKKDIEKM
+98 EKKLGFKTKADIEKF
-113 GIDKFIEECKKN
+113 GIENFCRECN
-125 TAINI
+125 NATALNI
-130 DEVNRITDMM
+130 DEVNLLTDNM

-147 HPYITC
+147 HPYVTC
-153 TNDYHETEWYLL
+153 SNEFIESEWWLI
-165 KEMHKKGLIYNS
+165 KEIDKKGLIYYG
-177 NKILPYC
+177 NKVLPYC
-184 PRCGTELA
+184 PRCGTELSA
-192 KFEVEQGYQ
+192 NEVGQGYQ

-230 LMDNVAACVNPDLE
+230 LMANVALCVNPDLE
-244 YVKVSSMGYKFIVA
+244 YIKVSSMGYKFIVA
-258 KSLANKVLGDDYEVL
+258 KSLANKVLGDDFEVL

-282 GIKYEQL
+282 GTNYEQL
-289 LPFAK
+289 MPFAE
-294 VTDGKSFEVVAD
+294 VEGKCFEVVAD
-306 SYVTDEDGTGIVH
+306 SYVTSEDGTGIVH
-319 IAPAYGEDDNR
+319 IAPAYGDDDNR
-330 VCKENKIGWTQNVNL
+330 VCKENGIGFVNPV
-345 AGKYT
+345 GKDGCYT
-350 IGPWEGRLVTDPE
+350 TGPWKGTLVTDKD
-363 LEIEIIKYLKEQ
+363 LEIEIIKWLKEN
-375 DKLFKKIKITHKYP
+375 DKLFKKIKLTHDYP
-389 HCWRCKSPLIYYAKS
+389 HCWRCHSPLIYYSKP
-404 AWYIKT
+404 AWYIRT
-410 TEYKDKIIEENNK
+410 TEYKDKILEANK
-423 IKWHPDYVGTK
+423 TVSWHPDYVGTK
-434 RFGNWLNNMV
+434 RFNNWLENMV

-449 RNRYWGCPLPFWV
+449 RNRYWGCPMPIWI
-462 CDECGEFEVVGSR
+462 CSSCGEKHVIGSIKELDDMKVG
-475 EELIERANEEL
+475 
-486 KYEDIDLHRP
+486 DIDVKNMELHRP
-496 YVDNI
+496 YIDEVH
-501 TIKCQHC
+501 IKCPKC
-508 GKTMHRVKDVIDVW
+508 NGIMNRVTDVMDVW
-522 FDSGSMPYA
+522 FDSGAMPYA

-557 QTRGWFYTLLVIS
+557 QTRGWFNSLICIS
-570 TIISGQSSFKNV
+570 TIVSGVSSFKNV
-582 VVNDMMLDSNGKK
+582 VVNDMVLDSNGKK

-742 KSVYMTTYEVLL
+742 KSVYMTTYEVLE

-781 HLSDFPICNE
+781 HLSDFPVCNE
-791 ELIDLKLEEKM
+791 ELINLKLEEKM

-881 GKNIKEFSD
+881 GKNIKEFTD

-1026 DYEVGFVLEKVGTK
+1026 DYEVGFVLEKVSTK

>member
-1 MMEFK
+1 MEFK

-55 PGIHHVFSKTIKD
+55 PGIHHVLAKTIKD

-73 QTMKGHKV
+73 KTMKGYKV
-81 DRKIG
+81 LRKIG
-86 LDCNGLPIEYNV
+86 LDTHGLPIEVNV
-98 EKKLGINGKKDIEKM
+98 EKKLGFKTKADIEKF
-113 GIDKFIEECKKN
+113 GIENFCRECN
-125 TAINI
+125 NATALNI
-130 DEVNRITDMM
+130 DEVNLLTDNM

-147 HPYITC
+147 HPYVTC
-153 TNDYHETEWYLL
+153 SNEFIESEWWLI
-165 KEMHKKGLIYNS
+165 KEIDKKGLIYYG
-177 NKILPYC
+177 NKVLPYC
-184 PRCGTELA
+184 PRCGTELSA
-192 KFEVEQGYQ
+192 NEVGQGYQ

-230 LMDNVAACVNPDLE
+230 LMANVALCVNPDLE
-244 YVKVSSMGYKFIVA
+244 YIKVSSMGYKFIVA
-258 KSLANKVLGDDYEVL
+258 KSLANKVLGDDFEVL

-282 GIKYEQL
+282 GTNYEQL
-289 LPFAK
+289 MPFAE
-294 VTDGKSFEVVAD
+294 VEGKCFEVVAD
-306 SYVTDEDGTGIVH
+306 SYVTSEDGTGIVH
-319 IAPAYGEDDNR
+319 IAPAYGDDDNR
-330 VCKENKIGWTQNVNL
+330 VCKENGIGFVNPV
-345 AGKYT
+345 GKDGCYT
-350 IGPWEGRLVTDPE
+350 TGPWEGTLVTDKD
-363 LEIEIIKYLKEQ
+363 LEIEIIKWLKEN
-375 DKLFKKIKITHKYP
+375 DKLFKKIKLTHDYP
-389 HCWRCKSPLIYYAKS
+389 HCWRCHSPLIYYSKP
-404 AWYIKT
+404 AWYIRT
-410 TEYKDKIIEENNK
+410 TEYKDKIIAANK
-423 IKWHPDYVGTK
+423 TVSWHPDYVGTK
-434 RFGNWLNNMV
+434 RFNNWLENMV

-449 RNRYWGCPLPFWV
+449 RNRYWGCPMPIWI
-462 CDECGEFEVVGSR
+462 CSSCGEKHVIGSIKELDDMKVG
-475 EELIERANEEL
+475 
-486 KYEDIDLHRP
+486 DIDVKNMELHRP
-496 YVDNI
+496 YIDEVH
-501 TIKCQHC
+501 IKCPKC
-508 GKTMHRVKDVIDVW
+508 NGIMNRVTDVMDVW
-522 FDSGSMPYA
+522 FDSGAMPYA
-531 QCHYPFENKEWFHKH
+531 QFHYPFENKELFESQ

-557 QTRGWFYTLLVIS
+557 QTRGWFNSLICIS
-570 TIISGQSSFKNV
+570 TIVSGVSSFKNV
-582 VVNDMMLDSNGKK
+582 VVNDMVLDSNGKK

-742 KSVYMTTYEVLL
+742 KSVYMTTYEVLE
-754 GLSRLIAPIASYTA
+754 GLSKLIAPIASYTA

>member
-1 MMEFK
+1 MEFK

-557 QTRGWFYTLLVIS
+557 QTRGWFYTLLLIS

-636 EGLKEV
+636 EGLKEI

-742 KSVYMTTYEVLL
+742 KSVYMTTYEVLE
-754 GLSRLIAPIASYTA
+754 GLSKLIAPIASYTA

-781 HLSDFPICNE
+781 HLSDFPVCNE

-1026 DYEVGFVLEKVGTK
+1026 DYEVGFVLEKVSTK

>member
-1 MMEFK
+1 MEFK

-55 PGIHHVFSKTIKD
+55 PGIHHVLAKTIKD

-73 QTMKGHKV
+73 KTMKGYKV
-81 DRKIG
+81 LRKIG
-86 LDCNGLPIEYNV
+86 LDTHGLPIEVNV
-98 EKKLGINGKKDIEKM
+98 EKKLGFKTKADIEKF
-113 GIDKFIEECKKN
+113 GIENFCRECN
-125 TAINI
+125 NATALNI
-130 DEVNRITDMM
+130 DEVNLLTDNM
-140 GQFIDSK
+140 GQFIDSR
-147 HPYITC
+147 HPYVTC
-153 TNDYHETEWYLL
+153 SNEFIESEWWLI
-165 KEMHKKGLIYNS
+165 KEIDKKGLIYYG
-177 NKILPYC
+177 NKVLPYC
-184 PRCGTELA
+184 PRCGTELSA
-192 KFEVEQGYQ
+192 NEVGQGYQ

-230 LMDNVAACVNPDLE
+230 LMANVALCVNPDLE
-244 YVKVSSMGYKFIVA
+244 YIKVSSMGYKFIVA
-258 KSLANKVLGDDYEVL
+258 KSLANKVLGDDFEVL

-282 GIKYEQL
+282 GTNYERL
-289 LPFAK
+289 MPFAE
-294 VTDGKSFEVVAD
+294 VEGKCFEVVAD
-306 SYVTDEDGTGIVH
+306 SYVTSEDGTGIVH
-319 IAPAYGEDDNR
+319 IAPAYGDDDNR
-330 VCKENKIGWTQNVNL
+330 VCKENGIGFVNPV
-345 AGKYT
+345 GKDGCYT
-350 IGPWEGRLVTDPE
+350 TGPWKGTLVTDKD
-363 LEIEIIKYLKEQ
+363 LEIEIIKWLKEN
-375 DKLFKKIKITHKYP
+375 DKLFKKIKLTHDYP
-389 HCWRCKSPLIYYAKS
+389 HCWRCHSPLIYYSKP
-404 AWYIKT
+404 AWYIRT
-410 TEYKDKIIEENNK
+410 TEYKDKILEANK
-423 IKWHPDYVGTK
+423 TVSWHPDYVGTK
-434 RFGNWLNNMV
+434 RFNNWLENMV

-449 RNRYWGCPLPFWV
+449 RNRYWGCPMPIWICSS
-462 CDECGEFEVVGSR
+462 CDEKHVIGSIKELDDMKVG
-475 EELIERANEEL
+475 
-486 KYEDIDLHRP
+486 DIDVKNMELHRP
-496 YVDNI
+496 YIDEVH
-501 TIKCQHC
+501 IKCPKC
-508 GKTMHRVKDVIDVW
+508 NGIMNRVTDVMDVW
-522 FDSGSMPYA
+522 FDSGAMPYA
-531 QCHYPFENKEWFHKH
+531 QFHYPFENKELFESQ

-557 QTRGWFYTLLVIS
+557 QTRGWFNSLICIS
-570 TIISGQSSFKNV
+570 TIVSGVSSFKNV
-582 VVNDMMLDSNGKK
+582 VVNDMVLDSNGKK

-742 KSVYMTTYEVLL
+742 KSVYMTTYEVLE
-754 GLSRLIAPIASYTA
+754 GLSKLIAPIASYTA

-775 TGNISV
+775 TGNTSV
-781 HLSDFPICNE
+781 HLSDFPVCNE
-791 ELIDLKLEEKM
+791 ELINLKLEEKM

-1026 DYEVGFVLEKVGTK
+1026 DYEVGFVLEKVSTK

>member
-1 MMEFK
+1 MEFK

-55 PGIHHVFSKTIKD
+55 PGIHHVLAKTIKD

-73 QTMKGHKV
+73 KTMKGYKV
-81 DRKIG
+81 LRKIG
-86 LDCNGLPIEYNV
+86 LDTHGLPIEVNV
-98 EKKLGINGKKDIEKM
+98 EKKLGFKTKADIEKF
-113 GIDKFIEECKKN
+113 GIENFCRECN
-125 TAINI
+125 NATALNI
-130 DEVNRITDMM
+130 DEVNLLTDNM
-140 GQFIDSK
+140 GQFIDSR
-147 HPYITC
+147 HPYVTC
-153 TNDYHETEWYLL
+153 SNEFIESEWWLI
-165 KEMHKKGLIYNS
+165 KEIDKKGLIYYG
-177 NKILPYC
+177 NKVLPYC
-184 PRCGTELA
+184 PRCGTELSA
-192 KFEVEQGYQ
+192 NEVGQGYQ

-230 LMDNVAACVNPDLE
+230 LMANVALCVNPDLE
-244 YVKVSSMGYKFIVA
+244 YIKVSSMGYKFIVA
-258 KSLANKVLGDDYEVL
+258 KSLANKVLGDDFEVL

-282 GIKYEQL
+282 GTNYERL
-289 LPFAK
+289 MPFAE
-294 VTDGKSFEVVAD
+294 VEGKCFEVVAD
-306 SYVTDEDGTGIVH
+306 SYVTSEDGTGIVH
-319 IAPAYGEDDNR
+319 IAPAYGDDDNR
-330 VCKENKIGWTQNVNL
+330 VCKENGIGFVNPV
-345 AGKYT
+345 GKDGCYT
-350 IGPWEGRLVTDPE
+350 TGPWKGTLVTDKD
-363 LEIEIIKYLKEQ
+363 LEIEIIKWLKEN
-375 DKLFKKIKITHKYP
+375 DKLFKKIKLTHDYP
-389 HCWRCKSPLIYYAKS
+389 HCWRCHSPLIYYSKP
-404 AWYIKT
+404 AWYIRT
-410 TEYKDKIIEENNK
+410 TEYKDKILEANK
-423 IKWHPDYVGTK
+423 TVSWHPDYVGTK
-434 RFGNWLNNMV
+434 RFNNWLENMV

-449 RNRYWGCPLPFWV
+449 RNRYWGCPMPIWI
-462 CDECGEFEVVGSR
+462 CSSCGEKHVIGSIKELDDMKVG
-475 EELIERANEEL
+475 
-486 KYEDIDLHRP
+486 DIDVKNMELHRP
-496 YVDNI
+496 YIDEVH
-501 TIKCQHC
+501 IKCPKC
-508 GKTMHRVKDVIDVW
+508 NGIMNRVTDVMDVW
-522 FDSGSMPYA
+522 FDSGAMPYA
-531 QCHYPFENKEWFHKH
+531 QFHYPFENKELFESQ

-557 QTRGWFYTLLVIS
+557 QTRGWFNSLICIS
-570 TIISGQSSFKNV
+570 TIVSGVSSFKNV
-582 VVNDMMLDSNGKK
+582 VVNDMVLDSNGKK

-742 KSVYMTTYEVLL
+742 KSVYMTTYEVLE
-754 GLSRLIAPIASYTA
+754 GLSKLIAPIASYTA

-775 TGNISV
+775 TGNTSV
-781 HLSDFPICNE
+781 HLSDFPVCNE
-791 ELIDLKLEEKM
+791 ELINLKLEEKM

-1026 DYEVGFVLEKVGTK
+1026 DYEVGFVLEKVSTK

>member
-1 MMEFK
+1 MEFK

-55 PGIHHVFSKTIKD
+55 PGIHHVLAKTIKD

-73 QTMKGHKV
+73 KTMKGYKV
-81 DRKIG
+81 LRKIG
-86 LDCNGLPIEYNV
+86 LDTHGLPIEVNV
-98 EKKLGINGKKDIEKM
+98 EKKLGFKTKADIEKF
-113 GIDKFIEECKKN
+113 GIENFCRECN
-125 TAINI
+125 NATALNI
-130 DEVNRITDMM
+130 DEVNLLTDNM

-147 HPYITC
+147 HPYVTC
-153 TNDYHETEWYLL
+153 SNEFIESEWWLI
-165 KEMHKKGLIYNS
+165 KEIDKKGLIYYG
-177 NKILPYC
+177 NKVLPYC
-184 PRCGTELA
+184 PRCGTELSA
-192 KFEVEQGYQ
+192 NEVGQGYQ

-230 LMDNVAACVNPDLE
+230 LMANVALCVNPDLE
-244 YVKVSSMGYKFIVA
+244 YIKVSSAGYKFIVA
-258 KSLANKVLGDDYEVL
+258 KSLANKVLGDDFEVL

-282 GIKYEQL
+282 GTKYEQL
-289 LPFAK
+289 MPFAE
-294 VTDGKSFEVVAD
+294 VEGKCFEVVAD
-306 SYVTDEDGTGIVH
+306 SYVTSEDGTGIVH
-319 IAPAYGEDDNR
+319 IAPAYGDDDNR
-330 VCKENKIGWTQNVNL
+330 VCKENGIGFVNPV
-345 AGKYT
+345 GKDGCYT
-350 IGPWEGRLVTDPE
+350 TGPWKGTLVTDKD
-363 LEIEIIKYLKEQ
+363 LEIEIIKWLKEN
-375 DKLFKKIKITHKYP
+375 DKLFKKIKLTHDYP
-389 HCWRCKSPLIYYAKS
+389 HCWRCHSPLIYYSKP
-404 AWYIKT
+404 AWYIRT
-410 TEYKDKIIEENNK
+410 TEYKDKILEANK
-423 IKWHPDYVGTK
+423 TVSWHPDYVGTK
-434 RFGNWLNNMV
+434 RFNNWLENMV

-449 RNRYWGCPLPFWV
+449 RNRYWGCPMPIWI
-462 CDECGEFEVVGSR
+462 CSSCGEKHVIGSIKELDDMKVG
-475 EELIERANEEL
+475 
-486 KYEDIDLHRP
+486 DIDVKNMELHRP
-496 YVDNI
+496 YIDEVH
-501 TIKCQHC
+501 IKCPKC
-508 GKTMHRVKDVIDVW
+508 NGIMNRVTDVMDVW
-522 FDSGSMPYA
+522 FDSGAMPYA
-531 QCHYPFENKEWFHKH
+531 QFHYPFENKELFESQ

-557 QTRGWFYTLLVIS
+557 QTRGWFNSLICIS
-570 TIISGQSSFKNV
+570 TIVSGVSSFKNV
-582 VVNDMMLDSNGKK
+582 VVNDMVLDSNGKK

-742 KSVYMTTYEVLL
+742 KSVYMTTYEVLE
-754 GLSRLIAPIASYTA
+754 GLSKLIAPIASYTA

-1026 DYEVGFVLEKVGTK
+1026 DYEVGFVLEKVSTK

>member
-1 MMEFK
+1 MEFK

-55 PGIHHVFSKTIKD
+55 PGIHHVLAKTIKD

-73 QTMKGHKV
+73 KTMKGYKV
-81 DRKIG
+81 LRKIG
-86 LDCNGLPIEYNV
+86 LDTHGLPIEVNV
-98 EKKLGINGKKDIEKM
+98 EKKLGFKTKADIEKF
-113 GIDKFIEECKKN
+113 GIENFCRECN
-125 TAINI
+125 NATALNI
-130 DEVNRITDMM
+130 DEVNLLTDNM

-147 HPYITC
+147 HPYATC
-153 TNDYHETEWYLL
+153 SNEFIESEWWLI
-165 KEMHKKGLIYNS
+165 KEIDKKGLIYYG
-177 NKILPYC
+177 NKVLPYC
-184 PRCGTELA
+184 PRCGTELSA
-192 KFEVEQGYQ
+192 NEVGQGYQ

-230 LMDNVAACVNPDLE
+230 LMANVALCVNPDLE
-244 YVKVSSMGYKFIVA
+244 YIKVSSMGYKFIVA
-258 KSLANKVLGDDYEVL
+258 KSLANKVLGDDFEVL

-282 GIKYEQL
+282 GTNYEQL
-289 LPFAK
+289 MPFAE
-294 VTDGKSFEVVAD
+294 VEGKCFEVVAD
-306 SYVTDEDGTGIVH
+306 SYVTSEDGTGIVH
-319 IAPAYGEDDNR
+319 IAPAYGDDDNR
-330 VCKENKIGWTQNVNL
+330 VCKENGIGFVNPV
-345 AGKYT
+345 GKDGCYT
-350 IGPWEGRLVTDPE
+350 TGPWKGTLVTDKD
-363 LEIEIIKYLKEQ
+363 LEIEIIKWLKEN
-375 DKLFKKIKITHKYP
+375 DKLFKKIKLTHDYP
-389 HCWRCKSPLIYYAKS
+389 HCWRCHSPLIYYSKP
-404 AWYIKT
+404 AWYIRT
-410 TEYKDKIIEENNK
+410 TEYKDKILEANK
-423 IKWHPDYVGTK
+423 TVSWHPDYVGTK
-434 RFGNWLNNMV
+434 RFNNWLENMV

-449 RNRYWGCPLPFWV
+449 RNRYWGCPMPIWI
-462 CDECGEFEVVGSR
+462 CSSCGEKHVIGSIKELDDMKVG
-475 EELIERANEEL
+475 
-486 KYEDIDLHRP
+486 DIDVKNMELHRP
-496 YVDNI
+496 YIDEVH
-501 TIKCQHC
+501 IKCPKC
-508 GKTMHRVKDVIDVW
+508 NGIMNRVTDVMDVW
-522 FDSGSMPYA
+522 FDSGAMPYA

-557 QTRGWFYTLLVIS
+557 QTRGWFNSLICIS
-570 TIISGQSSFKNV
+570 TIVSGVSSFKNV
-582 VVNDMMLDSNGKK
+582 VVNDMVLDSNGKK

-742 KSVYMTTYEVLL
+742 KSVYMTTYEVLE
-754 GLSRLIAPIASYTA
+754 GLSKLIAPIASYTA

-932 EGFKAMVVGNNFVI
+932 DGFKAMVVGNNFVI

-1026 DYEVGFVLEKVGTK
+1026 DYEVGFVLEKVSTK

>member
-1 MMEFK
+1 MEFK

-55 PGIHHVFSKTIKD
+55 PGIHHVLAKTIKD

-73 QTMKGHKV
+73 KTMKGYKV
-81 DRKIG
+81 LRKIG
-86 LDCNGLPIEYNV
+86 LDTHGLPIEVNV
-98 EKKLGINGKKDIEKM
+98 EKKLGFKTKADIEKF
-113 GIDKFIEECKKN
+113 GIENFCRECN
-125 TAINI
+125 NATALNI
-130 DEVNRITDMM
+130 DEVNLLTDNM
-140 GQFIDSK
+140 GQFIDSR
-147 HPYITC
+147 HPYVTC
-153 TNDYHETEWYLL
+153 SNEFIESEWWLI
-165 KEMHKKGLIYNS
+165 KEIDKKGLIYYG
-177 NKILPYC
+177 NKVLPYC
-184 PRCGTELA
+184 PRCGTELSA
-192 KFEVEQGYQ
+192 NEVGQGYQ

-230 LMDNVAACVNPDLE
+230 LMANVALCVNPDLE
-244 YVKVSSMGYKFIVA
+244 YIKVSSMGYKFIVA
-258 KSLANKVLGDDYEVL
+258 KSLANKVLGDDFEVL

-282 GIKYEQL
+282 GTNYEQL
-289 LPFAK
+289 MPFAE
-294 VTDGKSFEVVAD
+294 VEGKCFEVVAD
-306 SYVTDEDGTGIVH
+306 SYVTSEDGTGIVH

-330 VCKENKIGWTQNVNL
+330 VCKENGIGFVNPV
-345 AGKYT
+345 GKDGCYT
-350 IGPWEGRLVTDPE
+350 TGPWKGTLVTDKD
-363 LEIEIIKYLKEQ
+363 LEIEIIKWLKEN
-375 DKLFKKIKITHKYP
+375 DKLFKKIKLTHDYP
-389 HCWRCKSPLIYYAKS
+389 HCWRCHSPLIYYSKP
-404 AWYIKT
+404 AWYIRT
-410 TEYKDKIIEENNK
+410 TEYKDKILEANK
-423 IKWHPDYVGTK
+423 TVSWHPDYVGTK
-434 RFGNWLNNMV
+434 RFNNWLENMV

-449 RNRYWGCPLPFWV
+449 RNRYWGCPMPIWI
-462 CDECGEFEVVGSR
+462 CSSCGEKHVIGSIKELDDMKVG
-475 EELIERANEEL
+475 
-486 KYEDIDLHRP
+486 DIDVKNMELHRP
-496 YVDNI
+496 YIDEVH
-501 TIKCQHC
+501 IKCPKC
-508 GKTMHRVKDVIDVW
+508 NGIMNRVTDVMDVW
-522 FDSGSMPYA
+522 FDSGAMPYA
-531 QCHYPFENKEWFHKH
+531 QFHYPFENKELFESQ

-557 QTRGWFYTLLVIS
+557 QTRGWFNSLICIS
-570 TIISGQSSFKNV
+570 TIVSGVSSFKNV
-582 VVNDMMLDSNGKK
+582 VVNDMVLDSNGKK

-742 KSVYMTTYEVLL
+742 KSVYMTTYEVLE
-754 GLSRLIAPIASYTA
+754 GLSKLIAPIASYTA

-775 TGNISV
+775 TGNTSV
-781 HLSDFPICNE
+781 HLSDFPVCNE

-1010 INVYDKDGI
+1010 IDVYDKDGI

-1026 DYEVGFVLEKVGTK
+1026 DYEVGFVLEKVSTK

>member
-1 MMEFK
+1 MEFK

-55 PGIHHVFSKTIKD
+55 PGIHHVLAKTIKD

-73 QTMKGHKV
+73 KTMKGYKV
-81 DRKIG
+81 LRKIG
-86 LDCNGLPIEYNV
+86 LDTHGLPIEVNV
-98 EKKLGINGKKDIEKM
+98 EKKLGFKTKADIEKF
-113 GIDKFIEECKKN
+113 GIENFCRECN
-125 TAINI
+125 NATALNI
-130 DEVNRITDMM
+130 DEVNLLTDNM

-147 HPYITC
+147 HPYVTC
-153 TNDYHETEWYLL
+153 SNEFIESEWWLI
-165 KEMHKKGLIYNS
+165 KEIDKKGLIYYG
-177 NKILPYC
+177 NKVLPYC
-184 PRCGTELA
+184 PRCGTELSA
-192 KFEVEQGYQ
+192 NEVGQGYQ

-230 LMDNVAACVNPDLE
+230 LMANVALCVNPDLE
-244 YVKVSSMGYKFIVA
+244 YIKVSSMGYKFIVA
-258 KSLANKVLGDDYEVL
+258 KSLANKVLGDDFEVL

-282 GIKYEQL
+282 GTNYEQL
-289 LPFAK
+289 MPFAE
-294 VTDGKSFEVVAD
+294 VEGKCFEVVAD
-306 SYVTDEDGTGIVH
+306 SYVTSEDGTGIVH
-319 IAPAYGEDDNR
+319 IAPAYGDDDNR
-330 VCKENKIGWTQNVNL
+330 VCKENGIGFVNPV
-345 AGKYT
+345 GKDGCYT
-350 IGPWEGRLVTDPE
+350 TGPWEGTLVTDKD
-363 LEIEIIKYLKEQ
+363 LEIEIIKWLKEN
-375 DKLFKKIKITHKYP
+375 DKLFKKIKLTHDYP
-389 HCWRCKSPLIYYAKS
+389 HCWRCHSPLIYYSKP
-404 AWYIKT
+404 AWYIRT
-410 TEYKDKIIEENNK
+410 TEYKDKIIAANK
-423 IKWHPDYVGTK
+423 TVSWHPDYVGTK
-434 RFGNWLNNMV
+434 RFNNWLENMV

-449 RNRYWGCPLPFWV
+449 RNRYWGCPMPIWI
-462 CDECGEFEVVGSR
+462 CSSCGEKHVIGSIKELDDMKVG
-475 EELIERANEEL
+475 
-486 KYEDIDLHRP
+486 DIDVKNMELHRP
-496 YVDNI
+496 YIDEVH
-501 TIKCQHC
+501 IKCPKC
-508 GKTMHRVKDVIDVW
+508 NGIMNRVTDVMDVW
-522 FDSGSMPYA
+522 FDSGAMPYA
-531 QCHYPFENKEWFHKH
+531 QFHYPFENKELFESQ

-557 QTRGWFYTLLVIS
+557 QTRGWFNSLICIS
-570 TIISGQSSFKNV
+570 TIVSGVSSFKNV
-582 VVNDMMLDSNGKK
+582 VVNDMVLDSNGKK

-742 KSVYMTTYEVLL
+742 KSVYMTTYEVLE
-754 GLSRLIAPIASYTA
+754 GLSKLIAPIASYTA

-781 HLSDFPICNE
+781 HLSDFPVCNE

-932 EGFKAMVVGNNFVI
+932 DGFKAMVVGNNFVI

-1026 DYEVGFVLEKVGTK
+1026 DYEVGFVLEKVSTK

>member
-1 MMEFK
+1 MEFK

-55 PGIHHVFSKTIKD
+55 PGIHHVLAKTIKD

-73 QTMKGHKV
+73 KTMKGYKV
-81 DRKIG
+81 LRKIG
-86 LDCNGLPIEYNV
+86 LDTHGLPIEVNV
-98 EKKLGINGKKDIEKM
+98 EKKLGFKTKADIEKF
-113 GIDKFIEECKKN
+113 GIENFCRECN
-125 TAINI
+125 NATALNI
-130 DEVNRITDMM
+130 DEVNLLTDNM
-140 GQFIDSK
+140 GQFIDSR
-147 HPYITC
+147 HPYVTC
-153 TNDYHETEWYLL
+153 SNEFIESEWWLI
-165 KEMHKKGLIYNS
+165 KEIDKKGLIYYG
-177 NKILPYC
+177 NKVLPYC
-184 PRCGTELA
+184 PRCGTELSA
-192 KFEVEQGYQ
+192 NEVGQGYQ

-230 LMDNVAACVNPDLE
+230 LMANVALCVNPDLE
-244 YVKVSSMGYKFIVA
+244 YIKVSSMGYKFIVA
-258 KSLANKVLGDDYEVL
+258 KSLANKVLGDDFEVL

-282 GIKYEQL
+282 GTNYEQL
-289 LPFAK
+289 MPFAE
-294 VTDGKSFEVVAD
+294 VEGKCFEVLAD
-306 SYVTDEDGTGIVH
+306 SYVTSEDGTGIVH

-330 VCKENKIGWTQNVNL
+330 VCKENGIGFVNPV
-345 AGKYT
+345 GKDGCYT
-350 IGPWEGRLVTDPE
+350 TGPWKGTLVTDKD
-363 LEIEIIKYLKEQ
+363 LEIEIIKWLKEN
-375 DKLFKKIKITHKYP
+375 DKLFKKIKLTHDYP
-389 HCWRCKSPLIYYAKS
+389 HCWRCHSPLIYYSKP
-404 AWYIKT
+404 AWYIRT
-410 TEYKDKIIEENNK
+410 TEYKDKILEANK
-423 IKWHPDYVGTK
+423 TVSWHPDYVGTK
-434 RFGNWLNNMV
+434 RFNNWLENMV

-449 RNRYWGCPLPFWV
+449 RNRYWGCPMPIWI
-462 CDECGEFEVVGSR
+462 CSSCGEKHVIGSIKELDDMKVG
-475 EELIERANEEL
+475 
-486 KYEDIDLHRP
+486 DIDVKNMELHRP
-496 YVDNI
+496 YIDEVH
-501 TIKCQHC
+501 IKCPKC
-508 GKTMHRVKDVIDVW
+508 NGIMNRVTDVMDVW
-522 FDSGSMPYA
+522 FDSGAMPYA

-557 QTRGWFYTLLVIS
+557 QTRGWFNSLICIS
-570 TIISGQSSFKNV
+570 TIVSGVSSFKNV
-582 VVNDMMLDSNGKK
+582 VVNDMVLDSNGKK

-742 KSVYMTTYEVLL
+742 KSVYMTTYEVLE
-754 GLSRLIAPIASYTA
+754 GLSKLIAPIASYTA

-932 EGFKAMVVGNNFVI
+932 DGFKAMVVGNNFVI

-1026 DYEVGFVLEKVGTK
+1026 DYEVGFVLEKVSTK

>member
-1 MMEFK
+1 MEFK

-55 PGIHHVFSKTIKD
+55 PGIHHVLAKTIKD

-73 QTMKGHKV
+73 KTMKGYKV
-81 DRKIG
+81 LRKIG
-86 LDCNGLPIEYNV
+86 LDTHGLPIEVNV
-98 EKKLGINGKKDIEKM
+98 EKKLGFKTKADIEKF
-113 GIDKFIEECKKN
+113 GIENFCRECN
-125 TAINI
+125 NATALNI
-130 DEVNRITDMM
+130 DEVNLLTDNM

-147 HPYITC
+147 HPYVTC
-153 TNDYHETEWYLL
+153 SNEFIESEWWLI
-165 KEMHKKGLIYNS
+165 KEIDKKGLIYYG
-177 NKILPYC
+177 NKVLPYC
-184 PRCGTELA
+184 PRCGTELSA
-192 KFEVEQGYQ
+192 NEVGQGYQ

-230 LMDNVAACVNPDLE
+230 LMANVALCVNPDLE
-244 YVKVSSMGYKFIVA
+244 YIKVSSAGYKFIVA
-258 KSLANKVLGDDYEVL
+258 KSLANKVLGDDFEVL

-282 GIKYEQL
+282 GTNYERL
-289 LPFAK
+289 MPFAE
-294 VTDGKSFEVVAD
+294 VEGKCFEVVAD
-306 SYVTDEDGTGIVH
+306 SYVTSEDGTGIVH
-319 IAPAYGEDDNR
+319 IAPAYGDDDNR
-330 VCKENKIGWTQNVNL
+330 VCKENGIGFVNPV
-345 AGKYT
+345 GKDGCYT
-350 IGPWEGRLVTDPE
+350 TGPWKGTLVTDKD
-363 LEIEIIKYLKEQ
+363 LEIEIIKWLKEN
-375 DKLFKKIKITHKYP
+375 DKLFKKIKLTHDYP
-389 HCWRCKSPLIYYAKS
+389 HCWRCHSPLIYYSKP
-404 AWYIKT
+404 AWYIRT
-410 TEYKDKIIEENNK
+410 TEYKDKILEANK
-423 IKWHPDYVGTK
+423 TVSWHPDYVGTK
-434 RFGNWLNNMV
+434 RFNNWLENMV

-449 RNRYWGCPLPFWV
+449 RNRYWGCPMPIWI
-462 CDECGEFEVVGSR
+462 CSSCGEKHVIGSIKELDDMKVG
-475 EELIERANEEL
+475 
-486 KYEDIDLHRP
+486 DIDVKNMELHRP
-496 YVDNI
+496 YIDEVH
-501 TIKCQHC
+501 IKCPKC
-508 GKTMHRVKDVIDVW
+508 NGIMNRVTDVMDVW
-522 FDSGSMPYA
+522 FDSGAMPYA
-531 QCHYPFENKEWFHKH
+531 QFHYPFENKELFESQ

-557 QTRGWFYTLLVIS
+557 QTRGWFNSLICIS
-570 TIISGQSSFKNV
+570 TIVSGVSSFKNV
-582 VVNDMMLDSNGKK
+582 VVNDMVLDSNGKK

-742 KSVYMTTYEVLL
+742 KSVYMTTYEVLE
-754 GLSRLIAPIASYTA
+754 GLSKLIAPIASYTA

-932 EGFKAMVVGNNFVI
+932 DGFKAMVVGNNFVI

-1010 INVYDKDGI
+1010 IDVYDKDGI

-1026 DYEVGFVLEKVGTK
+1026 DYEVGFVLEKVSTK

>member
-1 MMEFK
+1 MEFK

-55 PGIHHVFSKTIKD
+55 PGIHHVLAKTIKD

-73 QTMKGHKV
+73 KTMKGYKV
-81 DRKIG
+81 LRKIG
-86 LDCNGLPIEYNV
+86 LDTHGLPIEVNV
-98 EKKLGINGKKDIEKM
+98 EKKLGFKTKADIEKF
-113 GIDKFIEECKKN
+113 GIENFCRECN
-125 TAINI
+125 NATALNI
-130 DEVNRITDMM
+130 DEVNLLTDNM
-140 GQFIDSK
+140 GQFIDSR
-147 HPYITC
+147 HPYVTC
-153 TNDYHETEWYLL
+153 SNEFIESEWWLI
-165 KEMHKKGLIYNS
+165 KEIDKKGLIYYG
-177 NKILPYC
+177 NKVLPYC
-184 PRCGTELA
+184 PRCGTELSA
-192 KFEVEQGYQ
+192 NEVGQGYQ

-230 LMDNVAACVNPDLE
+230 LMANVALCVNPDLE
-244 YVKVSSMGYKFIVA
+244 YIKVSSMGYKFIVA
-258 KSLANKVLGDDYEVL
+258 KSLANKVLGGDFEVL

-306 SYVTDEDGTGIVH
+306 SYVTSEDGTGIVH

-330 VCKENKIGWTQNVNL
+330 VCKENGIGFVNPV
-345 AGKYT
+345 GKDGCYT
-350 IGPWEGRLVTDPE
+350 TGPWKGTLVTDKD
-363 LEIEIIKYLKEQ
+363 LEIEIIKWLKEN
-375 DKLFKKIKITHKYP
+375 DKLFKKIKLTHDYP
-389 HCWRCKSPLIYYAKS
+389 HCWRCHSPLIYYSKP
-404 AWYIKT
+404 AWYIRT
-410 TEYKDKIIEENNK
+410 TEYKDKILEANK
-423 IKWHPDYVGTK
+423 TVSWHPDYVGTK
-434 RFGNWLNNMV
+434 RFNNWLENMV

-449 RNRYWGCPLPFWV
+449 RNRYWGCPMPIWI
-462 CDECGEFEVVGSR
+462 CSSCGEKHVIGSIKELDDMKVG
-475 EELIERANEEL
+475 
-486 KYEDIDLHRP
+486 DIDVKNMELHRP
-496 YVDNI
+496 YIDEVH
-501 TIKCQHC
+501 IKCPKC
-508 GKTMHRVKDVIDVW
+508 NGIMNRVTDVMDVW
-522 FDSGSMPYA
+522 FDSGAMPYA
-531 QCHYPFENKEWFHKH
+531 QFHYPFENKELFESQ

-557 QTRGWFYTLLVIS
+557 QTRGWFNSLICIS
-570 TIISGQSSFKNV
+570 TIVSGVSSFKNV
-582 VVNDMMLDSNGKK
+582 VVNDMVLDSNGKK

-742 KSVYMTTYEVLL
+742 KSVYMTTYEVLE
-754 GLSRLIAPIASYTA
+754 GLSKLIAPIASYTA

-1026 DYEVGFVLEKVGTK
+1026 DYEVGFVLEKVSTK

>member
-1 MMEFK
+1 MEFK

-55 PGIHHVFSKTIKD
+55 PGIHHVLAKTIKD

-73 QTMKGHKV
+73 KTMKGYKV
-81 DRKIG
+81 LRKIG
-86 LDCNGLPIEYNV
+86 LDTHGLPIEVNV
-98 EKKLGINGKKDIEKM
+98 EKKLGFKTKADIEKF
-113 GIDKFIEECKKN
+113 GIENFCRECN
-125 TAINI
+125 NATALNI
-130 DEVNRITDMM
+130 DEVYLLTDNM
-140 GQFIDSK
+140 GQFIDSR
-147 HPYITC
+147 HPYVTC
-153 TNDYHETEWYLL
+153 SNEFIESEWWLI
-165 KEMHKKGLIYNS
+165 KEIDKKGLIYYG
-177 NKILPYC
+177 NKVLPYC
-184 PRCGTELA
+184 PRCGTELSA
-192 KFEVEQGYQ
+192 NEVGQGYQ

-230 LMDNVAACVNPDLE
+230 LMANVALCVNPDLE
-244 YVKVSSMGYKFIVA
+244 YIKVSSMGYKFIVA
-258 KSLANKVLGDDYEVL
+258 KTLANKVLGDDYEVL

-282 GIKYEQL
+282 GTNYEQL
-289 LPFAK
+289 MPFAE
-294 VTDGKSFEVVAD
+294 VEGKCFEVVAD
-306 SYVTDEDGTGIVH
+306 SYVTSEDGTGIVH
-319 IAPAYGEDDNR
+319 IAPAYGDDDNR
-330 VCKENKIGWTQNVNL
+330 VCKENGIGFVNPV
-345 AGKYT
+345 GKDGCYT
-350 IGPWEGRLVTDPE
+350 TGPWKGTLVTDKD
-363 LEIEIIKYLKEQ
+363 LEIEIIKWLKEN
-375 DKLFKKIKITHKYP
+375 DKLFKKIKLTHDYP
-389 HCWRCKSPLIYYAKS
+389 HCWRCHSPLIYYSKP
-404 AWYIKT
+404 AWYIRT
-410 TEYKDKIIEENNK
+410 TEYKDKILEANK
-423 IKWHPDYVGTK
+423 TVSWHPDYVGTK
-434 RFGNWLNNMV
+434 RFNNWLENMV

-449 RNRYWGCPLPFWV
+449 RNRYWGCPMPIWI
-462 CDECGEFEVVGSR
+462 CSSCGEKHVIGSIKELDDMKVG
-475 EELIERANEEL
+475 
-486 KYEDIDLHRP
+486 DIDVKNMELHRP
-496 YVDNI
+496 YIDEVH
-501 TIKCQHC
+501 IKCPKC
-508 GKTMHRVKDVIDVW
+508 NGIMNRVTDVMDVW
-522 FDSGSMPYA
+522 FDSGAMPYA
-531 QCHYPFENKEWFHKH
+531 QCHYPFENKELFESQ

-557 QTRGWFYTLLVIS
+557 QTRGWFNSLICIS
-570 TIISGQSSFKNV
+570 TIVSGVSSFKNV
-582 VVNDMMLDSNGKK
+582 VVNDMVLDSNGKK

-932 EGFKAMVVGNNFVI
+932 DGFKAMVVGNNFVI

-1026 DYEVGFVLEKVGTK
+1026 DYEVGFVLEKVSTK

>member
-1 MMEFK
+1 MEFK

-55 PGIHHVFSKTIKD
+55 PGIHHVLAKTIKD

-73 QTMKGHKV
+73 KTMKGYKV
-81 DRKIG
+81 LRKIG
-86 LDCNGLPIEYNV
+86 LDTHGLPIEVNV
-98 EKKLGINGKKDIEKM
+98 EKKLGFKTKADIEKF
-113 GIDKFIEECKKN
+113 GIENFCRECN
-125 TAINI
+125 NATALNI
-130 DEVNRITDMM
+130 DEVNLLTDNM
-140 GQFIDSK
+140 GQFIDSR
-147 HPYITC
+147 HPYVTC
-153 TNDYHETEWYLL
+153 SNEFIESEWWLI
-165 KEMHKKGLIYNS
+165 KEIDKKGLIYYG
-177 NKILPYC
+177 NKVLPYC
-184 PRCGTELA
+184 PRCGTELSA
-192 KFEVEQGYQ
+192 NEVGQGYQ

-230 LMDNVAACVNPDLE
+230 LMANVALCVNPDLE
-244 YVKVSSMGYKFIVA
+244 YIKVSSMGYKFIVA
-258 KSLANKVLGDDYEVL
+258 KSLANKVLGDDFEVL

-282 GIKYEQL
+282 GTNYEQL
-289 LPFAK
+289 MPFAE
-294 VTDGKSFEVVAD
+294 VEGKCFEVVAD
-306 SYVTDEDGTGIVH
+306 SYVTSEDGTGIVH
-319 IAPAYGEDDNR
+319 IAPAYGDDDNR
-330 VCKENKIGWTQNVNL
+330 VCKENGIGFVNPV
-345 AGKYT
+345 GKDGCYT
-350 IGPWEGRLVTDPE
+350 TGPWEGTLVTDKD
-363 LEIEIIKYLKEQ
+363 LEIEIIKWLKEN
-375 DKLFKKIKITHKYP
+375 DKLFKKIKLTHDYP
-389 HCWRCKSPLIYYAKS
+389 HCWRCHSPLIYYSKP
-404 AWYIKT
+404 AWYIRT
-410 TEYKDKIIEENNK
+410 TEYKDKILEANK
-423 IKWHPDYVGTK
+423 TVSWHPDYVGTK
-434 RFGNWLNNMV
+434 RFNNWLENMV

-449 RNRYWGCPLPFWV
+449 RNRYWGCPMPIWI
-462 CDECGEFEVVGSR
+462 CSSCGEKHVIGSIKELDDMKVG
-475 EELIERANEEL
+475 
-486 KYEDIDLHRP
+486 DIDVKNMELHRP
-496 YVDNI
+496 YIDEVH
-501 TIKCQHC
+501 IKCPKC
-508 GKTMHRVKDVIDVW
+508 NGIMNRVTDVMDVW
-522 FDSGSMPYA
+522 FDSGAMPYA
-531 QCHYPFENKEWFHKH
+531 QFHYPFENKELFESQ

-557 QTRGWFYTLLVIS
+557 QTRGWFNSLICIS
-570 TIISGQSSFKNV
+570 TIVSGVSSFKNV
-582 VVNDMMLDSNGKK
+582 VVNDMVLDSNGKK

-742 KSVYMTTYEVLL
+742 KSVYMTTYEVLE
-754 GLSRLIAPIASYTA
+754 GLSKLIAPIASYTA

>member
-1 MMEFK
+1 MEFK

-55 PGIHHVFSKTIKD
+55 PGIHHVLAKTIKD

-73 QTMKGHKV
+73 KTMKGYKV
-81 DRKIG
+81 LRKIG
-86 LDCNGLPIEYNV
+86 LDTHGLPIEVNV
-98 EKKLGINGKKDIEKM
+98 EKKLGFKTKADIEKF
-113 GIDKFIEECKKN
+113 GIENFCRECN
-125 TAINI
+125 NATALNI
-130 DEVNRITDMM
+130 DEVNLLTDNM

-147 HPYITC
+147 HPYVTC
-153 TNDYHETEWYLL
+153 SNEFIESEWWLI
-165 KEMHKKGLIYNS
+165 KEIDKKGLIYYG
-177 NKILPYC
+177 NKVLPYC
-184 PRCGTELA
+184 PRCGTELSA
-192 KFEVEQGYQ
+192 NEVGQGYQ

-230 LMDNVAACVNPDLE
+230 LMANVALCVNPDLE
-244 YVKVSSMGYKFIVA
+244 YIKASSMGYKFIVA
-258 KSLANKVLGDDYEVL
+258 KSLANKVLGDDFEIL

-282 GIKYEQL
+282 GTKYEQL
-289 LPFAK
+289 MPFAE
-294 VTDGKSFEVVAD
+294 VEGKCFEVLAD
-306 SYVTDEDGTGIVH
+306 SYVTSEDGTGIVH

-330 VCKENKIGWTQNVNL
+330 VCKENGIGFVNPV
-345 AGKYT
+345 GKDGCYT
-350 IGPWEGRLVTDPE
+350 IGPWEGTLVTDKD
-363 LEIEIIKYLKEQ
+363 LEIEIIKWLKEN
-375 DKLFKKIKITHKYP
+375 DKLFKKIKLTHDYP
-389 HCWRCKSPLIYYAKS
+389 HCWRCHSPLIYYSKP
-404 AWYIKT
+404 AWYIRT
-410 TEYKDKIIEENNK
+410 TEYKDKILEANK
-423 IKWHPDYVGTK
+423 TVSWHPDYVGTK
-434 RFGNWLNNMV
+434 RFNNWLENMV

-449 RNRYWGCPLPFWV
+449 RNRYWGCPMPIWI
-462 CDECGEFEVVGSR
+462 CSSCGEKHVIGSIKELDDMKVG
-475 EELIERANEEL
+475 
-486 KYEDIDLHRP
+486 DIDVKNMELHRP
-496 YVDNI
+496 YIDEVH
-501 TIKCQHC
+501 IKCPKC
-508 GKTMHRVKDVIDVW
+508 NGVMNRVTDVMDVW
-522 FDSGSMPYA
+522 FDSGAMPYA
-531 QCHYPFENKEWFHKH
+531 QFHYPFENKELFESQ

-557 QTRGWFYTLLVIS
+557 QTRGWFNSLICIS
-570 TIISGQSSFKNV
+570 TIVSGVSSFKNV
-582 VVNDMMLDSNGKK
+582 VVNDMVLDSNGKK

-731 RFWDNLMTTSK
+731 RFWDSEMTTSK

-754 GLSRLIAPIASYTA
+754 GLSKLIAPIASYTA

-775 TGNISV
+775 TGNTSV
-781 HLSDFPICNE
+781 HLSDFPVCNE

-902 LENNESIKM
+902 LENNESIRM

-932 EGFKAMVVGNNFVI
+932 DGFKAMVVGNNFVI
-946 LNTVI
+946 LNTTI

-1010 INVYDKDGI
+1010 INVYDRDDI

-1026 DYEVGFVLEKVGTK
+1026 DYEVGFVLEKVSTK

>member
-1 MMEFK
+1 MEFK

-177 NKILPYC
+177 NKLLPYC

-742 KSVYMTTYEVLL
+742 KSVYMTTYEVLE
-754 GLSRLIAPIASYTA
+754 GLSKLIAPIASYTA

-781 HLSDFPICNE
+781 HLSDFPVCNE

-932 EGFKAMVVGNNFVI
+932 DGFKAMVVGNNFVI

-1026 DYEVGFVLEKVGTK
+1026 DYEVGFVLEKVSTK

>member
-1 MMEFK
+1 MEFK

-55 PGIHHVFSKTIKD
+55 PGIHHVLAKTIKD

-73 QTMKGHKV
+73 KTMKGYKV
-81 DRKIG
+81 LRKIG
-86 LDCNGLPIEYNV
+86 LDTHGLPIEVNV
-98 EKKLGINGKKDIEKM
+98 EKKLGFKTKADIEKF
-113 GIDKFIEECKKN
+113 GIENFCRECN
-125 TAINI
+125 NATALNI
-130 DEVNRITDMM
+130 DEVNLLTDNM
-140 GQFIDSK
+140 GQFIDSR
-147 HPYITC
+147 HPYVTC
-153 TNDYHETEWYLL
+153 SNEFIESEWWLI
-165 KEMHKKGLIYNS
+165 KEIDKKGLIYYG
-177 NKILPYC
+177 NKVLPYC
-184 PRCGTELA
+184 PRCGTELSA
-192 KFEVEQGYQ
+192 NEVGQGYQ

-230 LMDNVAACVNPDLE
+230 LMANVALCVNPDLE
-244 YVKVSSMGYKFIVA
+244 YIKVSSMGYKFIVA
-258 KSLANKVLGDDYEVL
+258 KSLANKVLGDDFEVL

-282 GIKYEQL
+282 GTKYEQL
-289 LPFAK
+289 MPFAE
-294 VTDGKSFEVVAD
+294 VEGKCFEVLAD
-306 SYVTDEDGTGIVH
+306 SYVTSEDGTGIVH

-330 VCKENKIGWTQNVNL
+330 VCKENGIGFVNPV
-345 AGKYT
+345 GKDGCYT
-350 IGPWEGRLVTDPE
+350 TGPWKGTLVTDKD
-363 LEIEIIKYLKEQ
+363 LEIEIIKWLKEN
-375 DKLFKKIKITHKYP
+375 DKLFKKIKLTHDYP
-389 HCWRCKSPLIYYAKS
+389 HCWRCHSPLIYYSKP
-404 AWYIKT
+404 AWYIRT
-410 TEYKDKIIEENNK
+410 TEYKDKILEANK
-423 IKWHPDYVGTK
+423 TVSWHPDYVGTK
-434 RFGNWLNNMV
+434 RFNNWLENMV

-449 RNRYWGCPLPFWV
+449 RNRYWGCPMPIWI
-462 CDECGEFEVVGSR
+462 CSSCGEKHVIGSIKELDDMKVG
-475 EELIERANEEL
+475 
-486 KYEDIDLHRP
+486 DIDVKNMELHRP
-496 YVDNI
+496 YIDEVH
-501 TIKCQHC
+501 IKCPKC
-508 GKTMHRVKDVIDVW
+508 NGIMNRVTDVMDVW
-522 FDSGSMPYA
+522 FDSGAMPYA
-531 QCHYPFENKEWFHKH
+531 QFHYPFENKELFESQ

-557 QTRGWFYTLLVIS
+557 QTRGWFNSLICIS
-570 TIISGQSSFKNV
+570 TIVSGVSSFKNV
-582 VVNDMMLDSNGKK
+582 VVNDMVLDSNGKK

-742 KSVYMTTYEVLL
+742 KSVYMTTYEVLE
-754 GLSRLIAPIASYTA
+754 GLSKLIAPIASYTA

-1026 DYEVGFVLEKVGTK
+1026 DYEVGFVLEKVSTK

>member
-1 MMEFK
+1 MEFK

-55 PGIHHVFSKTIKD
+55 PGIHHVLAKTIKD

-73 QTMKGHKV
+73 KTMKGYKV
-81 DRKIG
+81 LRKIG
-86 LDCNGLPIEYNV
+86 LDTHGLPIEVNV
-98 EKKLGINGKKDIEKM
+98 EKKLGFKTKADIEKF
-113 GIDKFIEECKKN
+113 GIENFCRECN
-125 TAINI
+125 NATALNI
-130 DEVNRITDMM
+130 DEVNLLTDNM

-147 HPYITC
+147 HPYVTC
-153 TNDYHETEWYLL
+153 SNEFIESEWWLI
-165 KEMHKKGLIYNS
+165 KEIDKKGLIYYG
-177 NKILPYC
+177 NKVLPYC
-184 PRCGTELA
+184 PRCGTELSA
-192 KFEVEQGYQ
+192 NEVGQGYQ

-230 LMDNVAACVNPDLE
+230 LMANVALCVNPDLE
-244 YVKVSSMGYKFIVA
+244 YIKVSSAGYKFIVA
-258 KSLANKVLGDDYEVL
+258 KSLANKVLGDDFEVL

-282 GIKYEQL
+282 GTKYEQL
-289 LPFAK
+289 MPFAE
-294 VTDGKSFEVVAD
+294 VEGKCFEVLAD
-306 SYVTDEDGTGIVH
+306 SYVTSEDGTGIVH

-330 VCKENKIGWTQNVNL
+330 VCKENGIGFVNPV
-345 AGKYT
+345 GKDGCYT
-350 IGPWEGRLVTDPE
+350 TGPWKGTLVTDKD
-363 LEIEIIKYLKEQ
+363 LEIEIIKWLKEN
-375 DKLFKKIKITHKYP
+375 DKLFKKIKLTHDYP
-389 HCWRCKSPLIYYAKS
+389 HCWRCHSPLIYYSKP
-404 AWYIKT
+404 AWYIRT
-410 TEYKDKIIEENNK
+410 TEYKDKILEANK
-423 IKWHPDYVGTK
+423 TVSWHPDYVGTK
-434 RFGNWLNNMV
+434 RFNNWLENMV

-449 RNRYWGCPLPFWV
+449 RNRYWGCPMPIWI
-462 CDECGEFEVVGSR
+462 CSSCGEKHVIGSIKELDDMKVG
-475 EELIERANEEL
+475 
-486 KYEDIDLHRP
+486 DIDVKNMELHRP
-496 YVDNI
+496 YIDEVH
-501 TIKCQHC
+501 IKCPKC
-508 GKTMHRVKDVIDVW
+508 NGIMNRVTDVMDVW
-522 FDSGSMPYA
+522 FDSGAMPYA

-557 QTRGWFYTLLVIS
+557 QTRGWFNSLICIS
-570 TIISGQSSFKNV
+570 TIVSGVSSFKNV
-582 VVNDMMLDSNGKK
+582 VVNDMVLDSNGKK

-668 INTCRV
+668 INTYRV

-742 KSVYMTTYEVLL
+742 KSVYMTTYEVLE
-754 GLSRLIAPIASYTA
+754 GLSKLIAPIASYTA

-932 EGFKAMVVGNNFVI
+932 DGFKAMVVGNNFVI

-1010 INVYDKDGI
+1010 IDVYDKDGI

-1026 DYEVGFVLEKVGTK
+1026 DYEVGFVLEKVSTK

>member
-1 MMEFK
+1 MEFK

-55 PGIHHVFSKTIKD
+55 PGIHHVLAKTIKD

-73 QTMKGHKV
+73 KTMKGYKV
-81 DRKIG
+81 LRKIG
-86 LDCNGLPIEYNV
+86 LDTHGLPIEVNV
-98 EKKLGINGKKDIEKM
+98 EKKLGFKTKADIEKF
-113 GIDKFIEECKKN
+113 GIENFCRECN
-125 TAINI
+125 NATALNI
-130 DEVNRITDMM
+130 DEVNLLTDNM
-140 GQFIDSK
+140 GQFIDSR
-147 HPYITC
+147 HPYVTC
-153 TNDYHETEWYLL
+153 SNEFIESEWWLI
-165 KEMHKKGLIYNS
+165 KEIDKKGLIYYG
-177 NKILPYC
+177 NKVLPYC
-184 PRCGTELA
+184 PRCGTELSA
-192 KFEVEQGYQ
+192 NEVGQGYQ

-230 LMDNVAACVNPDLE
+230 LMANVALCVNPDLE
-244 YVKVSSMGYKFIVA
+244 YIKVSSMGYKFIVA
-258 KSLANKVLGDDYEVL
+258 KSLANKVLGDDFEVL

-282 GIKYEQL
+282 GTKYEQL
-289 LPFAK
+289 MPFAE
-294 VTDGKSFEVVAD
+294 VEGKCFEVLAD
-306 SYVTDEDGTGIVH
+306 SYVTSEDGTGIVH

-330 VCKENKIGWTQNVNL
+330 VCKENGIGFVNPV
-345 AGKYT
+345 GKDGCYT
-350 IGPWEGRLVTDPE
+350 TGPWKGTLVTDKD
-363 LEIEIIKYLKEQ
+363 LEIEIIKWLKEN
-375 DKLFKKIKITHKYP
+375 DKLFKKIKLTHDYP
-389 HCWRCKSPLIYYAKS
+389 HCWRCHSPLIYYSKP
-404 AWYIKT
+404 AWYIRT
-410 TEYKDKIIEENNK
+410 TEYKDKILEANK
-423 IKWHPDYVGTK
+423 TVSWHPDYVGTK
-434 RFGNWLNNMV
+434 RFNNWLENMV

-449 RNRYWGCPLPFWV
+449 RNRYWGCPMPIWI
-462 CDECGEFEVVGSR
+462 CSSCGEKHVIGSIKELDDMKVG
-475 EELIERANEEL
+475 
-486 KYEDIDLHRP
+486 DIDVKNMELHRP
-496 YVDNI
+496 YIDEVH
-501 TIKCQHC
+501 IKCPKC
-508 GKTMHRVKDVIDVW
+508 NGIMNRVTDVMDVW
-522 FDSGSMPYA
+522 FDSGAMPYA
-531 QCHYPFENKEWFHKH
+531 QFHYPFENKELFESQ

-557 QTRGWFYTLLVIS
+557 QTRGWFNSLICIS
-570 TIISGQSSFKNV
+570 TIVSGVSSFKNV
-582 VVNDMMLDSNGKK
+582 VVNDMVLDSNGKK

-742 KSVYMTTYEVLL
+742 KSVYMTTYEVLE
-754 GLSRLIAPIASYTA
+754 GLSKLIAPIASYTA

-781 HLSDFPICNE
+781 HLSDFPVCNE

-832 DKKKEKVIGEL
+832 DKKKEKVIGKL

-902 LENNESIKM
+902 LENNETIKM

-1026 DYEVGFVLEKVGTK
+1026 DYEVGFVLEKVSTK

>member
-1 MMEFK
+1 MEFK

-20 LAKWKEENILEKTIE
+20 LTKWKEENILEKTIE

-55 PGIHHVFSKTIKD
+55 PGIHHVLAKTIKD

-73 QTMKGHKV
+73 KTMKGYKV
-81 DRKIG
+81 LRKIG
-86 LDCNGLPIEYNV
+86 LDTHGLPIEVNV
-98 EKKLGINGKKDIEKM
+98 EKKLGFKTKADIEKF
-113 GIDKFIEECKKN
+113 GIENFCRECN
-125 TAINI
+125 NATALNI
-130 DEVNRITDMM
+130 DEVNLLTDNM
-140 GQFIDSK
+140 GQFIDSR
-147 HPYITC
+147 HPYVTC
-153 TNDYHETEWYLL
+153 SNEFIESEWWLI
-165 KEMHKKGLIYNS
+165 KEIDKKGLIYYG
-177 NKILPYC
+177 NKVLPYC
-184 PRCGTELA
+184 PRCGTELSA
-192 KFEVEQGYQ
+192 NEVGQGYQ

-230 LMDNVAACVNPDLE
+230 LMANVALCVNPDLE
-244 YVKVSSMGYKFIVA
+244 YIKVSSMGYKFIVA
-258 KSLANKVLGDDYEVL
+258 KTLANKVLGDDYEVL

-282 GIKYEQL
+282 GTNYEQL
-289 LPFAK
+289 MPFAE
-294 VTDGKSFEVVAD
+294 VEGKCFEVVAD
-306 SYVTDEDGTGIVH
+306 SYVTSEDGTGIVH
-319 IAPAYGEDDNR
+319 IAPAYGDDDNR
-330 VCKENKIGWTQNVNL
+330 VCKENGIGFVNPV
-345 AGKYT
+345 GKDGCYT
-350 IGPWEGRLVTDPE
+350 TGPWEGTLVTDKD
-363 LEIEIIKYLKEQ
+363 LEIEIIKWLKEN
-375 DKLFKKIKITHKYP
+375 DKLFKKIKLTHDYP
-389 HCWRCKSPLIYYAKS
+389 HCWRCHSPLIYYSKP
-404 AWYIKT
+404 AWYIRT
-410 TEYKDKIIEENNK
+410 TEYKDKIIAANK
-423 IKWHPDYVGTK
+423 TVSWHPDYVGTK
-434 RFGNWLNNMV
+434 RFNNWLENMV

-449 RNRYWGCPLPFWV
+449 RNRYWGCPMPIWI
-462 CDECGEFEVVGSR
+462 CSSCGEKHVIGSIKELDDMKVG
-475 EELIERANEEL
+475 
-486 KYEDIDLHRP
+486 DIDVKNMELHRP
-496 YVDNI
+496 YIDEVH
-501 TIKCQHC
+501 IKCPKC
-508 GKTMHRVKDVIDVW
+508 NGIMNRVTDVMDVW
-522 FDSGSMPYA
+522 FDSGAMPYA

-557 QTRGWFYTLLVIS
+557 QTRGWFNSLICIS
-570 TIISGQSSFKNV
+570 TIVSGVSSFKNV
-582 VVNDMMLDSNGKK
+582 VVNDMVLDSNGKK

-742 KSVYMTTYEVLL
+742 KSVYMTTYEVLE
-754 GLSRLIAPIASYTA
+754 GLSKLIAPIASYTA

-1026 DYEVGFVLEKVGTK
+1026 DYEVGFVLEKVSTK

>member
-1 MMEFK
+1 MEFK

-55 PGIHHVFSKTIKD
+55 PGIHHVLAKTIKD

-73 QTMKGHKV
+73 KTMKGYKV
-81 DRKIG
+81 LRKIG
-86 LDCNGLPIEYNV
+86 LDTHGLPIEVNV
-98 EKKLGINGKKDIEKM
+98 EKKLGFKTKADIEKF
-113 GIDKFIEECKKN
+113 GIENFCRECN
-125 TAINI
+125 NATALNI
-130 DEVNRITDMM
+130 DEVNLLTDNM

-147 HPYITC
+147 HPYVTC
-153 TNDYHETEWYLL
+153 SNEFIESEWWLI
-165 KEMHKKGLIYNS
+165 KEIDKKGLIYYG
-177 NKILPYC
+177 NKVLPYC
-184 PRCGTELA
+184 PRCGTELSA
-192 KFEVEQGYQ
+192 NEVGQGYQ

-230 LMDNVAACVNPDLE
+230 LMANVALCVNPDLE
-244 YVKVSSMGYKFIVA
+244 YIKVSSAGYKFIVA
-258 KSLANKVLGDDYEVL
+258 KSLANKVLGDDFEVL

-282 GIKYEQL
+282 GTKYEQL
-289 LPFAK
+289 MPFAE
-294 VTDGKSFEVVAD
+294 VEGKCFEVLAD
-306 SYVTDEDGTGIVH
+306 SYVTSEDGTGIVH

-330 VCKENKIGWTQNVNL
+330 VCKENGIGFVNPV
-345 AGKYT
+345 GKDGCYT
-350 IGPWEGRLVTDPE
+350 TGPWKGTLVTDKD
-363 LEIEIIKYLKEQ
+363 LEIEIIKWLKEN
-375 DKLFKKIKITHKYP
+375 DKLFKKIKLTHDYP
-389 HCWRCKSPLIYYAKS
+389 HCWRCHSPLIYYSKP
-404 AWYIKT
+404 AWYIRT
-410 TEYKDKIIEENNK
+410 TEYKDKILEANK
-423 IKWHPDYVGTK
+423 TVSWHPDYVGTK
-434 RFGNWLNNMV
+434 RFNNWLENMV

-449 RNRYWGCPLPFWV
+449 RNRYWGCPMPIWI
-462 CDECGEFEVVGSR
+462 CSSCGEKHVIGSIKELDDMKVG
-475 EELIERANEEL
+475 
-486 KYEDIDLHRP
+486 DIDVKNMELHRP
-496 YVDNI
+496 YIDEVH
-501 TIKCQHC
+501 IKCPKC
-508 GKTMHRVKDVIDVW
+508 NGIMNRVTDVMDVW
-522 FDSGSMPYA
+522 FDSGAMPYA

-557 QTRGWFYTLLVIS
+557 QTRGWFNSLICIS
-570 TIISGQSSFKNV
+570 TIVSGVSSFKNV
-582 VVNDMMLDSNGKK
+582 VVNDMVLDSNGKK

-742 KSVYMTTYEVLL
+742 KSVYMTTYEVLE
-754 GLSRLIAPIASYTA
+754 GLSKLIAPIASYTA

-932 EGFKAMVVGNNFVI
+932 DGFKAMVVGNNFVI

-1010 INVYDKDGI
+1010 IDVYDKDGI

-1026 DYEVGFVLEKVGTK
+1026 DYEVGFVLEKVSTK

>member
-1 MMEFK
+1 MEFK

-20 LAKWKEENILEKTIE
+20 LAKWKEENILEMTIE
-35 NRKDN
+35 NRTDN

-55 PGIHHVFSKTIKD
+55 PGIHHVLAKTIKD

-73 QTMKGHKV
+73 KTMKGYKV
-81 DRKIG
+81 LRKIG
-86 LDCNGLPIEYNV
+86 LDTHGLPIEVNV
-98 EKKLGINGKKDIEKM
+98 EKKLGFKTKADIEKF
-113 GIDKFIEECKKN
+113 GIENFCRECN
-125 TAINI
+125 NATALNI
-130 DEVNRITDMM
+130 DEVNLLTDNM

-147 HPYITC
+147 HPYVTC
-153 TNDYHETEWYLL
+153 SNEFIESEWWLI
-165 KEMHKKGLIYNS
+165 KEIDKKGLIYYG
-177 NKILPYC
+177 NKVLPYC
-184 PRCGTELA
+184 PRCGTELSA
-192 KFEVEQGYQ
+192 NEVGQGYQ

-230 LMDNVAACVNPDLE
+230 LMANVALCVNPDLE
-244 YVKVSSMGYKFIVA
+244 YIKVSSMGYKFIVA
-258 KSLANKVLGDDYEVL
+258 KSLANKVLGDDFEVL

-282 GIKYEQL
+282 GTNYEQL
-289 LPFAK
+289 MPFAE
-294 VTDGKSFEVVAD
+294 VEGKCFEVVAD
-306 SYVTDEDGTGIVH
+306 SYVTSEDGTGIVH
-319 IAPAYGEDDNR
+319 IAPAYGDDDNR
-330 VCKENKIGWTQNVNL
+330 VCKENGIGFVNPV
-345 AGKYT
+345 GKDGCYT
-350 IGPWEGRLVTDPE
+350 TGPWKGTLVTDKD
-363 LEIEIIKYLKEQ
+363 LEIEIIKWLKEN
-375 DKLFKKIKITHKYP
+375 DKLFKKIKLTHDYP
-389 HCWRCKSPLIYYAKS
+389 HCWRCHSPLIYYSKP
-404 AWYIKT
+404 AWYIRT
-410 TEYKDKIIEENNK
+410 TEYKDKILEANK
-423 IKWHPDYVGTK
+423 TVSWHPDYVGTK
-434 RFGNWLNNMV
+434 RFNNWLENMV

-449 RNRYWGCPLPFWV
+449 RNRYWGCPMPIWI
-462 CDECGEFEVVGSR
+462 CSSCGEKHVIGSIKELDDMKVG
-475 EELIERANEEL
+475 
-486 KYEDIDLHRP
+486 DIDVKNMELHRP
-496 YVDNI
+496 YIDEVH
-501 TIKCQHC
+501 IKCPKC
-508 GKTMHRVKDVIDVW
+508 NGIMNRVTDVMDVW
-522 FDSGSMPYA
+522 FDSGAMPYA
-531 QCHYPFENKEWFHKH
+531 QFHYPFENKELFESQ

-557 QTRGWFYTLLVIS
+557 QTRGWFNSLICIS
-570 TIISGQSSFKNV
+570 TIVSGVSSFKNV
-582 VVNDMMLDSNGKK
+582 VVNDMVLDSNGKK

-742 KSVYMTTYEVLL
+742 KSVYMTTYEVLE
-754 GLSRLIAPIASYTA
+754 GLSKLIAPIASYTA

-932 EGFKAMVVGNNFVI
+932 DGFKAMVVGNNFVI

-1026 DYEVGFVLEKVGTK
+1026 DYEVGFVLEKVSTK

>member
-1 MMEFK
+1 MEFK

-20 LAKWKEENILEKTIE
+20 LTKWKEENILEKTIE

-55 PGIHHVFSKTIKD
+55 PGIHHVLAKTIKD

-73 QTMKGHKV
+73 KTMKGYKV
-81 DRKIG
+81 LRKIG
-86 LDCNGLPIEYNV
+86 LDTHGLPIEVNV
-98 EKKLGINGKKDIEKM
+98 EKKLGFKTKADIEKF
-113 GIDKFIEECKKN
+113 GIENFCRECN
-125 TAINI
+125 NATALNI
-130 DEVNRITDMM
+130 DEVNLLTDNM
-140 GQFIDSK
+140 GQFIDSR
-147 HPYITC
+147 HPYVTC
-153 TNDYHETEWYLL
+153 SNEFIESEWWLI
-165 KEMHKKGLIYNS
+165 KEIDKKGLIYYG
-177 NKILPYC
+177 NKVLPYC
-184 PRCGTELA
+184 PRCGTELSA
-192 KFEVEQGYQ
+192 NEVGQGYQ

-230 LMDNVAACVNPDLE
+230 LMANVALCVNPDLE
-244 YVKVSSMGYKFIVA
+244 YIKVSSMGYKFIVA
-258 KSLANKVLGDDYEVL
+258 KSLANKVLGDDFEVL

-282 GIKYEQL
+282 GTKYEQL
-289 LPFAK
+289 MPFAE
-294 VTDGKSFEVVAD
+294 VEGKCFEVLAD
-306 SYVTDEDGTGIVH
+306 SYVTSEDGTGIVH

-330 VCKENKIGWTQNVNL
+330 VCKENGIGFVNPV
-345 AGKYT
+345 GKDGCYT
-350 IGPWEGRLVTDPE
+350 TGPWKGTLVTDKD
-363 LEIEIIKYLKEQ
+363 LEIEIIKWLKEN
-375 DKLFKKIKITHKYP
+375 DKLFKKIKLTHDYP
-389 HCWRCKSPLIYYAKS
+389 HCWRCHSPLIYYSKP
-404 AWYIKT
+404 AWYIRT
-410 TEYKDKIIEENNK
+410 TEYKDKILEANK
-423 IKWHPDYVGTK
+423 TVSWHPDYVGTK
-434 RFGNWLNNMV
+434 RFNNWLENMV

-449 RNRYWGCPLPFWV
+449 RNRYWGCPMPIWI
-462 CDECGEFEVVGSR
+462 CSSCGEKHVIGSIKELDDMKVG
-475 EELIERANEEL
+475 
-486 KYEDIDLHRP
+486 DIDVKNMELHRP
-496 YVDNI
+496 YIDEVH
-501 TIKCQHC
+501 IKCPKC
-508 GKTMHRVKDVIDVW
+508 NGIMNRVTDVMDVW
-522 FDSGSMPYA
+522 FDSGAMPYA
-531 QCHYPFENKEWFHKH
+531 QFHYPFENKELFESQ

-557 QTRGWFYTLLVIS
+557 QTRGWFNSLICIS
-570 TIISGQSSFKNV
+570 TIVSGVSSFKNV
-582 VVNDMMLDSNGKK
+582 VVNDMVLDSNGKK

-742 KSVYMTTYEVLL
+742 KSVYMTTYEVLE
-754 GLSRLIAPIASYTA
+754 GLSKLIAPIASYTA

-781 HLSDFPICNE
+781 HLSDFPVCNE

-902 LENNESIKM
+902 LENNETIKM

-1026 DYEVGFVLEKVGTK
+1026 DYEVGFVLEKVSTK